1 MVIQSTPCSVK
12 INVFHS
18 FHRISRSDPVVHPS
32 PRSSSV
38 SIGAVANPARP
49 GNSNLVDTHPQS
61 LGEENEFEDYL
72 LNQASHLGL
81 CDEFGPLESAHIFT
95 WKHAKMDADG
105 ENKKLRTRSKG
116 TKVQVDSIAQELS
129 AYKCS
134 MAKKRKAEDQISGIH
149 VNKRKS
155 LLMKPRHYSPSL
167 ECKEEHEDRTEL
179 QEDISV
185 LESSSTPEEST
196 PKSSEEIP
204 HLGGQENSSQR
215 KDNYSSYQDAMAK
228 SLMNVGK
235 VAKDAPS
242 QKVAENLND
251 SGIQS
256 LKTESDDTGE
266 CYLINSAEGKEKTAI
281 SDPKYCSSEEN
292 ESNSE
297 IMDEWD
303 SSSNFSEETSVKPHV
318 TQKYIAECNQPSILE
333 VPEIKKE
340 EVEYGPCET
349 VCDSETEL
357 RAPQEP
363 HPDPFE
369 KRIQTL
375 FPESE
380 EDDNEC
386 LSETTDVSVELDK
399 TKGNLSLLEQAIAL
413 QAEQGHVFHSTYK
426 ELDRF
431 LLEHLAGER
440 RQTKVIDIGG
450 RQIFSSKHSPRPEKR
465 ETKCPIPGCDG
476 TGHVTGLYPHHRSL
490 SGCPHKVRVPLEILA
505 MHENVLKCPTP
516 GCTGRGHVNSN
527 RNTHRSLSG
536 CPIAAAEKLAMSQEK
551 NQLES
556 PKAGQCHDQTHRTNL
571 SKQPEVSQYSYRT
584 SQPVTSSRGTLVKEQ
599 EKFGKV
605 PFDYASF
612 DAQVFGKRTT
622 APVSQGRKTPQFLES
637 KHFSNPVKF
646 SNRLPSA
653 SAHTQ
658 SPCHA
663 NSYSYGQCS
672 EDTHIAAAAA
682 ILNLSTR
689 CREAAEIL
697 SNKPQSLS
705 AKGAEIEVDENGTL
719 DLSMKKNRSQDKV
732 MPLTSS
738 STALPTPSS
747 SPFKASSIL
756 VNAAFYQALCEQEGW
771 DTPINY
777 SKTHGRKEEEKEFYK
792 RFSSCH
798 GKLFLECVGG
808 LEERN
813 LLSCSHLI
821 FQKDTVSSPENMEE
835 KKYPGDVSIPS
846 PKPKLH
852 SRDLKKELIT
862 CPTPG
867 CDGSGHVT
875 GNYASHRS
883 VSGCPLA
890 DKTLKSLMAA
900 NSQELKCP
908 TPGCDGSGHVTGN
921 YASHRSLSGCP
932 RARKGGIKVTPTKE
946 EKEDPEL
953 KCPVIGCD
961 GQGHISGKYT
971 SHRTASGC
979 PLAAKRQKE
988 SPVNGSSLSW
998 KLNKQ
1003 ELPHCPLPGCN
1014 GLGHVN
1020 NVFVTHRSLSG
1031 CPLNAQ
1037 TIKKGKI
1044 SEELMTI
1051 KLKASGGIE
1060 SDEEIR
1066 HLDEE
1071 IKELNESNLK
1081 IEADMMKLQTQI
1093 TSMESNL
1100 KTIEEENKLIEQNN
1114 ESLLK
1119 ELAGLSQAL
1128 ISSLADIQLPQM
1140 GPISEQNFEAY
1151 VNTLTDM
1158 YSNLERD
1165 YSPECKALLESIK
1178 QAVKGIHV

>member
-1 MVIQSTPCSVK
+1 
-12 INVFHS
+12 
-18 FHRISRSDPVVHPS
+18 
-32 PRSSSV
+32 
-38 SIGAVANPARP
+38 
-49 GNSNLVDTHPQS
+49 
-61 LGEENEFEDYL
+61 
-72 LNQASHLGL
+72 
-81 CDEFGPLESAHIFT
+81 
-95 WKHAKMDADG
+95 MDAEAED
-105 ENKKLRTRSKG
+105 KTLRTRSKG
-116 TKVQVDSIAQELS
+116 TKVPMDSLIQELT
-129 AYKCS
+129 ATYDCS
-134 MAKKRKAEDQISGIH
+134 LAKKRKAEEQSLVVP

-155 LLMKPRHYSPSL
+155 LLMKPRHYSPNVD
-167 ECKEEHEDRTEL
+167 CKEECDDRIEADEDDGLLEANNHPTTEIIMKSMDENL
-179 QEDISV
+179 HSPAQKNSNRKEERYGCYQELV
-185 LESSSTPEEST
+185 V
-196 PKSSEEIP
+196 
-204 HLGGQENSSQR
+204 
-215 KDNYSSYQDAMAK
+215 K
-228 SLMNVGK
+228 SLMHLGQFEKNV
-235 VAKDAPS
+235 S
-242 QKVAENLND
+242 LQTNSENLND

-256 LKTESDDTGE
+256 LKAESEEADECFMVNPDDSKDKTDDSQLQFCSSDDNDS
-266 CYLINSAEGKEKTAI
+266 NSESVENSWESG
-281 SDPKYCSSEEN
+281 SSSSEE
-292 ESNSE
+292 
-297 IMDEWD
+297 
-303 SSSNFSEETSVKPHV
+303 TKLQRVP
-318 TQKYIAECNQPSILE
+318 KYILVDNRKDLLE
-333 VPEIKKE
+333 IPEIKMEGDK
-340 EVEYGPCET
+340 YISCESIG
-349 VCDSETEL
+349 DSDTE
-357 RAPQEP
+357 RKDSQNTHMEP
-363 HPDPFE
+363 SDGKAQPS
-369 KRIQTL
+369 
-375 FPESE
+375 FPEME
-380 EDDNEC
+380 EDDKGCLTAMNE
-386 LSETTDVSVELDK
+386 ESVDLK
-399 TKGNLSLLEQAIAL
+399 KKGNLSLLEQAIAL
-413 QAEQGHVFHSTYK
+413 QAERGCVFHNTYK

-440 RQTKVIDIGG
+440 RQTKVIDLGG
-450 RQIFSSKHSPRPEKR
+450 RQIFNNKHSPRPEKR

-536 CPIAAAEKLAMSQEK
+536 CPIAAAEKLAMSQDK
-551 NQLES
+551 NQLDS
-556 PKAGQCHDQTHRTNL
+556 PKTGQCPGQVHRTGL
-571 SKQPEVSQYSYRT
+571 VKQIEFNFRSQTISSPRAMVS
-584 SQPVTSSRGTLVKEQ
+584 KEQ

-612 DAQVFGKRTT
+612 DAQVFGKRPLVQTG
-622 APVSQGRKTPQFLES
+622 QGEKNPPLSES
-637 KHFSNPVKF
+637 KHFSNPGKF
-646 SNRLPSA
+646 PNQLPCA
-653 SAHTQ
+653 GAHTQ

-663 NSYSYGQCS
+663 SSYSYGQCS

-689 CREAAEIL
+689 CREAADIL
-697 SNKPQSLS
+697 SNKPQSLH

-719 DLSMKKNRSQDKV
+719 DLSMKKNRILDKAA
-732 MPLTSS
+732 PLTSS
-738 STALPTPSS
+738 NTSIPTPSS
-747 SPFKASSIL
+747 SPFKTSSIL
-756 VNAAFYQALCEQEGW
+756 VNAAFYQALCDQEGW

-777 SKTHGRKEEEKEFYK
+777 SKTHGKTEEEKEKDPVISLENLEEK
-792 RFSSCH
+792 RFPR
-798 GKLFLECVGG
+798 EA
-808 LEERN
+808 
-813 LLSCSHLI
+813 
-821 FQKDTVSSPENMEE
+821 
-835 KKYPGDVSIPS
+835 SIPS
-846 PKPKLH
+846 PRPKLH
-852 SRDLKKELIT
+852 GRDLKKELIT

-932 RARKGGIKVTPTKE
+932 RARKGGMKMTPTKE

-953 KCPVIGCD
+953 KCPVVGCD

-988 SPVNGSSLSW
+988 NPLNGSPISW

-1037 TIKKGKI
+1037 AIKKGKV

-1051 KLKASGGIE
+1051 KLKATGGLE

>member
-1 MVIQSTPCSVK
+1 M
-12 INVFHS
+12 
-18 FHRISRSDPVVHPS
+18 D
-32 PRSSSV
+32 
-38 SIGAVANPARP
+38 AEA
-49 GNSNLVDTHPQS
+49 
-61 LGEENEFEDYL
+61 EDNTL
-72 LNQASHLGL
+72 R
-81 CDEFGPLESAHIFT
+81 T
-95 WKHAKMDADG
+95 HAK
-105 ENKKLRTRSKG
+105 E
-116 TKVQVDSIAQELS
+116 TKVPMNSLIQELS
-129 AYKCS
+129 AAYDCS
-134 MAKKRKAEDQISGIH
+134 MGRKRRGEEQILGVP

-155 LLMKPRHYSPSL
+155 LLMKPRHYSPNMD
-167 ECKEEHEDRTEL
+167 CKEENEDRTEAEEGSCLL
-179 QEDISV
+179 QTDDHSIA
-185 LESSSTPEEST
+185 EEFMIKPVDDTLYSAA
-196 PKSSEEIP
+196 
-204 HLGGQENSSQR
+204 QENFNR
-215 KDNYSSYQDAMAK
+215 KEDRYASYQELMVK
-228 SLMNVGK
+228 SLMPLGK
-235 VAKDAPS
+235 FENEASV
-242 QKVAENLND
+242 QTMNENLND
-251 SGIQS
+251 SGVQS
-256 LKTESDDTGE
+256 LKTESDEVDD
-266 CYLINSAEGKEKTAI
+266 CFLFH
-281 SDPKYCSSEEN
+281 SDDRKDRAKDPQLRYCSSDDG

-297 IMDEWD
+297 SAEMGWE
-303 SSSNFSEETSVKPHV
+303 SSSNFSEETKPRRGP
-318 TQKYIAECNQPSILE
+318 KYILVDDKKDPLE
-333 VPEIKKE
+333 VSEIKTEGEKCI
-340 EVEYGPCET
+340 PCENM
-349 VCDSETEL
+349 CDREAE
-357 RAPQEP
+357 RKDPQKAHAEP
-363 HPDPFE
+363 LECPAQPP
-369 KRIQTL
+369 
-375 FPESE
+375 FPERK
-380 EDDNEC
+380 EDDQEC
-386 LSETTDVSVELDK
+386 LSMVTQESGELEK
-399 TKGNLSLLEQAIAL
+399 AKGNLSLPEQAIAL
-413 QAEQGHVFHSTYK
+413 QEEPGRACHGTYK
-426 ELDRF
+426 DLDQF
-431 LLEHLAGER
+431 LLEHLARER
-440 RQTKVIDIGG
+440 RQAKVTDLGG
-450 RQIFSSKHSPRPEKR
+450 RQIFNSKHLPRPDKR

-536 CPIAAAEKLAMSQEK
+536 CPIAAAEKLTMSQDK
-551 NQLES
+551 NQLDS
-556 PKAGQCHDQTHRTNL
+556 LKSGQCPDQVHRASL
-571 SKQPEVSQYSYRT
+571 VKQIEFNFRSQAIISPRATVS
-584 SQPVTSSRGTLVKEQ
+584 KEQ
-599 EKFGKV
+599 EKFGRV

-612 DAQVFGKRTT
+612 DAQVFGKRPLLQTG
-622 APVSQGRKTPQFLES
+622 QGQKTPPFSES
-637 KHFSNPVKF
+637 KHFSNPLKF
-646 SNRLPSA
+646 PSRLPSA
-653 SAHTQ
+653 GAHTQ
-658 SPCHA
+658 SPCRA
-663 NSYSYGQCS
+663 SSYSYGQCS

-697 SNKPQSLS
+697 SNKPQCLS

-719 DLSMKKNRSQDKV
+719 DLSMKKNRILDKAT
-732 MPLTSS
+732 PLTSS
-738 STALPTPSS
+738 NNSIVTSSS
-747 SPFKASSIL
+747 SPFKASSLL
-756 VNAAFYQALCEQEGW
+756 VNAAFYQALCDQEGW

-777 SKTHGRKEEEKEFYK
+777 SKAHGKTEEKE
-792 RFSSCH
+792 
-798 GKLFLECVGG
+798 
-808 LEERN
+808 
-813 LLSCSHLI
+813 
-821 FQKDTVSSPENMEE
+821 KDPVSSPENLEE
-835 KKYPGDVSIPS
+835 KKFTGEGSIPS
-846 PKPKLH
+846 PKAKLH
-852 SRDLKKELIT
+852 ARDLKKELIS

-932 RARKGGIKVTPTKE
+932 RARKGGVKMTPTKD

-971 SHRTASGC
+971 SHRTASSC

-988 SPVNGSSLSW
+988 TLLNRASLSW

-1014 GLGHVN
+1014 GLGHIN

-1037 TIKKGKI
+1037 AIKKGRV

-1051 KLKASGGIE
+1051 KLKATGGIE

>member
-1 MVIQSTPCSVK
+1 
-12 INVFHS
+12 
-18 FHRISRSDPVVHPS
+18 
-32 PRSSSV
+32 
-38 SIGAVANPARP
+38 
-49 GNSNLVDTHPQS
+49 
-61 LGEENEFEDYL
+61 
-72 LNQASHLGL
+72 
-81 CDEFGPLESAHIFT
+81 
-95 WKHAKMDADG
+95 
-105 ENKKLRTRSKG
+105 
-116 TKVQVDSIAQELS
+116 
-129 AYKCS
+129 
-134 MAKKRKAEDQISGIH
+134 MAKKRKAEEQISGVP

-167 ECKEEHEDRTEL
+167 ECKEENEDRTDL
-179 QEDISV
+179 QEDICV

-196 PKSSEEIP
+196 PKSAEEIP
-204 HLGGQENSSQR
+204 CGQENSSQR
-215 KDNYSSYQDAMAK
+215 KDNYSSYQDVMAK
-228 SLMNVGK
+228 SLMNMGK
-235 VAKDAPS
+235 LAKDAPS
-242 QKVAENLND
+242 QTVAENLND

-256 LKTESDDTGE
+256 LKTQSDNTDE
-266 CYLINSAEGKEKTAI
+266 CYLINSAEGKEKTVI
-281 SDPKYCSSEEN
+281 SDSKYCSSEEN

-297 IMDEWD
+297 IMDNEWD

-318 TQKYIAECNQPSILE
+318 TQNYILECNQPSVLE

-340 EVEYGPCET
+340 EVEFGPCET
-349 VCDSETEL
+349 LCDSEIEL
-357 RAPQEP
+357 RAPQES

-369 KRIQTL
+369 KKIQNT
-375 FPESE
+375 FPES

-386 LSETTDVSVELDK
+386 LSETTEVSVELDK

-450 RQIFSSKHSPRPEKR
+450 RQIFSNKNSPRPEKR

-536 CPIAAAEKLAMSQEK
+536 CPIAAAEKLAISQEK

-556 PKAGQCHDQTHRTNL
+556 PKAGQCQDQTHRTNL
-571 SKQPEVSQYSYRT
+571 TKQPEVAQYHYRT
-584 SQPVTSSRGTLVKEQ
+584 SQPVTSSRAILMKEQ

-612 DAQVFGKRTT
+612 DAQVFGKRTV
-622 APVSQGRKTPQFLES
+622 APVAQGRKTPQFLES
-637 KHFSNPVKF
+637 KHFSNPAKF

-705 AKGAEIEVDENGTL
+705 AK
-719 DLSMKKNRSQDKV
+719 
-732 MPLTSS
+732 
-738 STALPTPSS
+738 
-747 SPFKASSIL
+747 
-756 VNAAFYQALCEQEGW
+756 
-771 DTPINY
+771 
-777 SKTHGRKEEEKEFYK
+777 
-792 RFSSCH
+792 
-798 GKLFLECVGG
+798 
-808 LEERN
+808 
-813 LLSCSHLI
+813 
-821 FQKDTVSSPENMEE
+821 KDPVSSPENTEE

-946 EKEDPEL
+946 EKEDSEL

-1037 TIKKGKI
+1037 AIKKGKI

-1158 YSNLERD
+1158 YSNLEQD

>member
-1 MVIQSTPCSVK
+1 
-12 INVFHS
+12 
-18 FHRISRSDPVVHPS
+18 
-32 PRSSSV
+32 
-38 SIGAVANPARP
+38 
-49 GNSNLVDTHPQS
+49 
-61 LGEENEFEDYL
+61 
-72 LNQASHLGL
+72 
-81 CDEFGPLESAHIFT
+81 
-95 WKHAKMDADG
+95 MDADG

-116 TKVQVDSIAQELS
+116 TKVQVDSIAQEL
-129 AYKCS
+129 
-134 MAKKRKAEDQISGIH
+134 RGE
-149 VNKRKS
+149 
-155 LLMKPRHYSPSL
+155 YS
-167 ECKEEHEDRTEL
+167 
-179 QEDISV
+179 
-185 LESSSTPEEST
+185 
-196 PKSSEEIP
+196 KSSEENP

-215 KDNYSSYQDAMAK
+215 KDNYSSYQDAMSK
-228 SLMNVGK
+228 PVMNVGK

-242 QKVAENLND
+242 QTVAESLND

-256 LKTESDDTGE
+256 LKTESDDTDE
-266 CYLINSAEGKEKTAI
+266 CYLISSAEGKEKTAI

-297 IMDEWD
+297 IMDNEWD

-318 TQKYIAECNQPSILE
+318 TQKYIVECNQPSTLE

-340 EVEYGPCET
+340 EIEYGPCET
-349 VCDSETEL
+349 LCDSEAEL
-357 RAPQEP
+357 RAPS
-363 HPDPFE
+363 DPFE
-369 KRIQTL
+369 KRIQNL

-556 PKAGQCHDQTHRTNL
+556 QKAGQCHDQTHRTNL
-571 SKQPEVSQYSYRT
+571 AKQPEVSQYSYRT

-622 APVSQGRKTPQFLES
+622 APVSQGQKTPQFLES

-732 MPLTSS
+732 MPLTSP

-777 SKTHGRKEEEKEFYK
+777 SKTHGRKEEEKEK
-792 RFSSCH
+792 DP
-798 GKLFLECVGG
+798 VG
-808 LEERN
+808 
-813 LLSCSHLI
+813 
-821 FQKDTVSSPENMEE
+821 SPENMEE

-875 GNYASHRS
+875 GNYASHRR
-883 VSGCPLA
+883 
-890 DKTLKSLMAA
+890 
-900 NSQELKCP
+900 CP

>member
-1 MVIQSTPCSVK
+1 
-12 INVFHS
+12 
-18 FHRISRSDPVVHPS
+18 
-32 PRSSSV
+32 
-38 SIGAVANPARP
+38 
-49 GNSNLVDTHPQS
+49 
-61 LGEENEFEDYL
+61 
-72 LNQASHLGL
+72 
-81 CDEFGPLESAHIFT
+81 
-95 WKHAKMDADG
+95 
-105 ENKKLRTRSKG
+105 
-116 TKVQVDSIAQELS
+116 
-129 AYKCS
+129 
-134 MAKKRKAEDQISGIH
+134 MAKKRRAEEQALGVP

-155 LLMKPRHYSPSL
+155 LLMKPRHYSPNMD
-167 ECKEEHEDRTEL
+167 CKGDRDDRTEDDGL
-179 QEDISV
+179 SETNDRAAA
-185 LESSSTPEEST
+185 
-196 PKSSEEIP
+196 EEIMIKP
-204 HLGGQENSSQR
+204 ADENLHSTAQENSPQ
-215 KDNYSSYQDAMAK
+215 KEDQYTCYQELVVK
-228 SLMNVGK
+228 SLMHLGK
-235 VAKDAPS
+235 FEKNMSVQTIS
-242 QKVAENLND
+242 ENLND

-256 LKTESDDTGE
+256 LKAESDETDE
-266 CYLINSAEGKEKTAI
+266 CFMIH
-281 SDPKYCSSEEN
+281 SDDGRDKVDDSQPPFCSSDDS

-297 IMDEWD
+297 SAENGWD
-303 SSSNFSEETSVKPHV
+303 SGSNLSEDTKP
-318 TQKYIAECNQPSILE
+318 QRGPKYMLADKKKDLLE
-333 VPEIKKE
+333 IPEIKTEGDKFI
-340 EVEYGPCET
+340 PCENR
-349 VCDSETEL
+349 CDPDADRREPQSAHVEPLDSKAQSAFPETE
-357 RAPQEP
+357 
-363 HPDPFE
+363 
-369 KRIQTL
+369 
-375 FPESE
+375 E
-380 EDDNEC
+380 EDRESLATMTEESSDLE
-386 LSETTDVSVELDK
+386 K
-399 TKGNLSLLEQAIAL
+399 AKGNLSLLEQAIAL
-413 QAEQGHVFHSTYK
+413 QAERGCVFHSTYK

-431 LLEHLAGER
+431 LLEHLTGER
-440 RQTKVIDIGG
+440 RQTKVIDMGG
-450 RQIFSSKHSPRPEKR
+450 RQIFNNKHSPRPEKR

-536 CPIAAAEKLAMSQEK
+536 CPIAAAEKLAMSQDK
-551 NQLES
+551 NQLDS
-556 PKAGQCHDQTHRTNL
+556 SQTGPCSDQAHRTSL
-571 SKQPEVSQYSYRT
+571 VKQIEFNFRSQAITSPRATVS
-584 SQPVTSSRGTLVKEQ
+584 KEQ

-612 DAQVFGKRTT
+612 DAQVFGKRPLVQTG
-622 APVSQGRKTPQFLES
+622 QGRKTPPFPES

-646 SNRLPSA
+646 PNRLPSA
-653 SAHTQ
+653 GAHTQ
-658 SPCHA
+658 SA
-663 NSYSYGQCS
+663 SRASSYSYGQCS

-689 CREAAEIL
+689 CREAADIL
-697 SNKPQSLS
+697 SNKPQSLH
-705 AKGAEIEVDENGTL
+705 AKKDPVNSLENL
-719 DLSMKKNRSQDKV
+719 
-732 MPLTSS
+732 
-738 STALPTPSS
+738 
-747 SPFKASSIL
+747 
-756 VNAAFYQALCEQEGW
+756 
-771 DTPINY
+771 
-777 SKTHGRKEEEKEFYK
+777 
-792 RFSSCH
+792 
-798 GKLFLECVGG
+798 
-808 LEERN
+808 
-813 LLSCSHLI
+813 
-821 FQKDTVSSPENMEE
+821 EE
-835 KKYPGDVSIPS
+835 KKFPGEVSIPS

-852 SRDLKKELIT
+852 ARDLKKELIT

-932 RARKGGIKVTPTKE
+932 RARKGGVKMTPTKE

-988 SPVNGSSLSW
+988 NPLNGAPLSW

-1037 TIKKGKI
+1037 AIKKGKV

-1051 KLKASGGIE
+1051 KLKATGGIE
-1060 SDEEIR
+1060 GDEEIR

-1093 TSMESNL
+1093 TSMETNL

>member
-1 MVIQSTPCSVK
+1 ME
-12 INVFHS
+12 
-18 FHRISRSDPVVHPS
+18 
-32 PRSSSV
+32 
-38 SIGAVANPARP
+38 AEA
-49 GNSNLVDTHPQS
+49 
-61 LGEENEFEDYL
+61 EDKT
-72 LNQASHLGL
+72 L
-81 CDEFGPLESAHIFT
+81 C
-95 WKHAKMDADG
+95 
-105 ENKKLRTRSKG
+105 TRSKG
-116 TKVQVDSIAQELS
+116 TEVPMDSLLQELS
-129 AYKCS
+129 VAYDCS
-134 MAKKRKAEDQISGIH
+134 MAKKRRAEDQALGVP

-155 LLMKPRHYSPSL
+155 LLMKPRHYSPNADCQ
-167 ECKEEHEDRTEL
+167 EDRDDRTEG
-179 QEDISV
+179 DGP
-185 LESSSTPEEST
+185 LETRDRSTA
-196 PKSSEEIP
+196 EEIVIKSMDES
-204 HLGGQENSSQR
+204 LLSTAQENSSR
-215 KDNYSSYQDAMAK
+215 KEDRYPCYQELVVK
-228 SLMNVGK
+228 SLMHLGKFEKNVS
-235 VAKDAPS
+235 VQTIS
-242 QKVAENLND
+242 ENLND

-256 LKTESDDTGE
+256 LRAESDEAEE
-266 CYLINSAEGKEKTAI
+266 CFLIHSEDGRDKIEDSQPLFSSSDDNERNSESAENG
-281 SDPKYCSSEEN
+281 
-292 ESNSE
+292 
-297 IMDEWD
+297 WD
-303 SSSNFSEETSVKPHV
+303 SGSDFSEETKPPGAP
-318 TQKYIAECNQPSILE
+318 KYVLTDHKKDLLE
-333 VPEIKKE
+333 VPEIKTEGDKFI
-340 EVEYGPCET
+340 PCEDK
-349 VCDSETEL
+349 CDSETE
-357 RAPQEP
+357 RKDPQNAHAEP
-363 HPDPFE
+363 LDGSARPSFPDVG
-369 KRIQTL
+369 
-375 FPESE
+375 E
-380 EDDNEC
+380 ED
-386 LSETTDVSVELDK
+386 SESLAAMTEESKDLEEA
-399 TKGNLSLLEQAIAL
+399 KGNLSLLEQAIAL
-413 QAEQGHVFHSTYK
+413 QAERGCVFHKTYK

-440 RQTKVIDIGG
+440 RQTKVVDMGG
-450 RQIFSSKHSPRPEKR
+450 RQIFNNKHSPRPEKR

-536 CPIAAAEKLAMSQEK
+536 CPIAAAEKLAMSQDK
-551 NQLES
+551 NQLDS
-556 PKAGQCHDQTHRTNL
+556 PQTGQCPDQAHRTSLVRQIEFNF
-571 SKQPEVSQYSYRT
+571 PSQAI
-584 SQPVTSSRGTLVKEQ
+584 TSSRATVSKEQ

-612 DAQVFGKRTT
+612 DAQVFGKRPLIQTG
-622 APVSQGRKTPQFLES
+622 QGRKTPPFPES

-646 SNRLPSA
+646 PNRLPSA
-653 SAHTQ
+653 GAHTQ
-658 SPCHA
+658 SPSRA
-663 NSYSYGQCS
+663 SSYSYGQCS

-689 CREAAEIL
+689 CREATDIL
-697 SNKPQSLS
+697 SNKPQSLH

-719 DLSMKKNRSQDKV
+719 DLSMKKNRILDKAA
-732 MPLTSS
+732 PLTSS
-738 STALPTPSS
+738 NTSIPTPSS
-747 SPFKASSIL
+747 SPFKTSSIL
-756 VNAAFYQALCEQEGW
+756 VNAAFYQALCDQEGW

-777 SKTHGRKEEEKEFYK
+777 SKTHGKTEEEKEK
-792 RFSSCH
+792 
-798 GKLFLECVGG
+798 EP
-808 LEERN
+808 
-813 LLSCSHLI
+813 
-821 FQKDTVSSPENMEE
+821 VSSLENLEE
-835 KKYPGDVSIPS
+835 KKYPGEASIPS

-852 SRDLKKELIT
+852 ARDLKKELIT

-932 RARKGGIKVTPTKE
+932 RARKGGVKMTPTKE

-988 SPVNGSSLSW
+988 NPLNGTSLSW

-1037 TIKKGKI
+1037 AIKKGKV

-1051 KLKASGGIE
+1051 KLKATGGIE

-1081 IEADMMKLQTQI
+1081 IEADMMKLQTQ
-1093 TSMESNL
+1093 
-1100 KTIEEENKLIEQNN
+1100 
-1114 ESLLK
+1114 
-1119 ELAGLSQAL
+1119 
-1128 ISSLADIQLPQM
+1128 
-1140 GPISEQNFEAY
+1140 
-1151 VNTLTDM
+1151 
-1158 YSNLERD
+1158 
-1165 YSPECKALLESIK
+1165 
-1178 QAVKGIHV
+1178 VKKKKKKKK

>member
-1 MVIQSTPCSVK
+1 MI
-12 INVFHS
+12 H
-18 FHRISRSDPVVHPS
+18 
-32 PRSSSV
+32 
-38 SIGAVANPARP
+38 
-49 GNSNLVDTHPQS
+49 
-61 LGEENEFEDYL
+61 YL
-72 LNQASHLGL
+72 
-81 CDEFGPLESAHIFT
+81 D
-95 WKHAKMDADG
+95 KMDAEAED
-105 ENKKLRTRSKG
+105 KTLRTRSKG
-116 TKVQVDSIAQELS
+116 TEVPMDSLIQELS
-129 AYKCS
+129 HYSVAYDCS
-134 MAKKRKAEDQISGIH
+134 MAKKRRPEDQALGVP

-155 LLMKPRHYSPSL
+155 LLMKPRHYSPNADCQEDRS
-167 ECKEEHEDRTEL
+167 DRTE
-179 QEDISV
+179 DDGP
-185 LESSSTPEEST
+185 LETHDHSTA
-196 PKSSEEIP
+196 EEIMIKP
-204 HLGGQENSSQR
+204 MDESLLSTAQENSSR
-215 KDNYSSYQDAMAK
+215 KEDRYSCYQELMVK
-228 SLMNVGK
+228 SLTHLGKFEKNVS
-235 VAKDAPS
+235 VQTIS
-242 QKVAENLND
+242 ENLND

-256 LKTESDDTGE
+256 LKAESDEADE
-266 CYLINSAEGKEKTAI
+266 CFLIHSDDGRDKTDD
-281 SDPKYCSSEEN
+281 SQPPFCSSDDN

-297 IMDEWD
+297 SAENGWD
-303 SSSNFSEETSVKPHV
+303 SGSNFSEETKPPRV
-318 TQKYIAECNQPSILE
+318 PKYVLTDHKKDLLE
-333 VPEIKKE
+333 VPEIKTEGDKFI
-340 EVEYGPCET
+340 PCENR
-349 VCDSETEL
+349 CDSETE
-357 RAPQEP
+357 RKDPQNAIAEP
-363 HPDPFE
+363 LDGNAQPSFPDVE
-369 KRIQTL
+369 
-375 FPESE
+375 E
-380 EDDNEC
+380 EDSESLAVMTEEC
-386 LSETTDVSVELDK
+386 SDLEK
-399 TKGNLSLLEQAIAL
+399 AKGNLSLLEQAIAL
-413 QAEQGHVFHSTYK
+413 QAERGCVFHNTYK

-440 RQTKVIDIGG
+440 RQTKVIDMGG
-450 RQIFSSKHSPRPEKR
+450 RQIFNNKHSPRPEKR

-536 CPIAAAEKLAMSQEK
+536 CPIAAAEKLAMSQDK
-551 NQLES
+551 NQLDS
-556 PKAGQCHDQTHRTNL
+556 PQTGQCPDQA
-571 SKQPEVSQYSYRT
+571 QRT
-584 SQPVTSSRGTLVKEQ
+584 SLVKQIEFNFPSQAITSPRATVSKEQ

-612 DAQVFGKRTT
+612 DAQVFGKRPLIQT
-622 APVSQGRKTPQFLES
+622 VQGRKTPPFPES

-646 SNRLPSA
+646 PNRLPSA
-653 SAHTQ
+653 GAHTQ
-658 SPCHA
+658 SPGRA
-663 NSYSYGQCS
+663 SSYSYGQCS

-689 CREAAEIL
+689 CREATDIL
-697 SNKPQSLS
+697 SNKPQSLH
-705 AKGAEIEVDENGTL
+705 AK
-719 DLSMKKNRSQDKV
+719 
-732 MPLTSS
+732 
-738 STALPTPSS
+738 
-747 SPFKASSIL
+747 
-756 VNAAFYQALCEQEGW
+756 
-771 DTPINY
+771 
-777 SKTHGRKEEEKEFYK
+777 
-792 RFSSCH
+792 
-798 GKLFLECVGG
+798 
-808 LEERN
+808 
-813 LLSCSHLI
+813 
-821 FQKDTVSSPENMEE
+821 KDPVSSLENLEE
-835 KKYPGDVSIPS
+835 KKFPGEASIPS
-846 PKPKLH
+846 PKPKFH
-852 SRDLKKELIT
+852 ARDLKKELIT

-932 RARKGGIKVTPTKE
+932 RARKGGVKMTPTKE

-988 SPVNGSSLSW
+988 NPLNGASLSW

-1037 TIKKGKI
+1037 AIKKGKV

-1051 KLKASGGIE
+1051 KLKATGGIE

>member
-1 MVIQSTPCSVK
+1 
-12 INVFHS
+12 
-18 FHRISRSDPVVHPS
+18 
-32 PRSSSV
+32 
-38 SIGAVANPARP
+38 
-49 GNSNLVDTHPQS
+49 
-61 LGEENEFEDYL
+61 
-72 LNQASHLGL
+72 
-81 CDEFGPLESAHIFT
+81 
-95 WKHAKMDADG
+95 MDAEAED
-105 ENKKLRTRSKG
+105 KTLRTRSKG
-116 TKVQVDSIAQELS
+116 TEVPMDSLIQELS
-129 AYKCS
+129 VAYDCS
-134 MAKKRKAEDQISGIH
+134 MAKKRRAEEQALGVP

-155 LLMKPRHYSPSL
+155 LLMKPRHYSPNMD
-167 ECKEEHEDRTEL
+167 CKGDRDDRTEDDGL
-179 QEDISV
+179 SETNDRAAA
-185 LESSSTPEEST
+185 
-196 PKSSEEIP
+196 EEIMIKP
-204 HLGGQENSSQR
+204 ADENLHSTAQENSPR
-215 KDNYSSYQDAMAK
+215 KEDQYTCYQELVVK
-228 SLMNVGK
+228 SLMHLGK
-235 VAKDAPS
+235 FEKNMSVQTIS
-242 QKVAENLND
+242 ENLND

-256 LKTESDDTGE
+256 LKAESDETDE
-266 CYLINSAEGKEKTAI
+266 CFMIH
-281 SDPKYCSSEEN
+281 SDDGRDKVDDSQPPFCSSDDS

-297 IMDEWD
+297 SAENGWD
-303 SSSNFSEETSVKPHV
+303 SGSNLSEDTKP
-318 TQKYIAECNQPSILE
+318 QRGPKYMLADKKKDLLE
-333 VPEIKKE
+333 IPEIKTEGDKFI
-340 EVEYGPCET
+340 PCENR
-349 VCDSETEL
+349 CDPDADRREPQNAHVEPVDGKAQPAFPETE
-357 RAPQEP
+357 
-363 HPDPFE
+363 
-369 KRIQTL
+369 
-375 FPESE
+375 E
-380 EDDNEC
+380 EDRESLATMTEESSDLE
-386 LSETTDVSVELDK
+386 K
-399 TKGNLSLLEQAIAL
+399 ARGNLSLLEQAIAL
-413 QAEQGHVFHSTYK
+413 QAERGCVFHSTYK

-431 LLEHLAGER
+431 LLEHLTGER
-440 RQTKVIDIGG
+440 RQTKVIDMGG
-450 RQIFSSKHSPRPEKR
+450 RQIFNNKHSPRPEKR

-536 CPIAAAEKLAMSQEK
+536 CPIAAAEKLAMSQDK
-551 NQLES
+551 NQLDS
-556 PKAGQCHDQTHRTNL
+556 SQTGPCSDQAHRTSL
-571 SKQPEVSQYSYRT
+571 VKQIEFNFRSQAITSPRATVS
-584 SQPVTSSRGTLVKEQ
+584 KEQ

-612 DAQVFGKRTT
+612 DAQVFGKRPLVQTG
-622 APVSQGRKTPQFLES
+622 QGRKTPPFPES

-646 SNRLPSA
+646 PNRLPSA
-653 SAHTQ
+653 GAHTQ
-658 SPCHA
+658 SA
-663 NSYSYGQCS
+663 SRASSYSYGQCS

-689 CREAAEIL
+689 CREAADIL
-697 SNKPQSLS
+697 SNKPQSLH
-705 AKGAEIEVDENGTL
+705 AKKDPVNSLENL
-719 DLSMKKNRSQDKV
+719 
-732 MPLTSS
+732 
-738 STALPTPSS
+738 
-747 SPFKASSIL
+747 
-756 VNAAFYQALCEQEGW
+756 
-771 DTPINY
+771 
-777 SKTHGRKEEEKEFYK
+777 
-792 RFSSCH
+792 
-798 GKLFLECVGG
+798 
-808 LEERN
+808 
-813 LLSCSHLI
+813 
-821 FQKDTVSSPENMEE
+821 EE
-835 KKYPGDVSIPS
+835 KKFPGEVSIPS

-852 SRDLKKELIT
+852 ARDLKKELIT

-932 RARKGGIKVTPTKE
+932 RARKGGVKMTPTKE

-988 SPVNGSSLSW
+988 NPLNGAPLSW

-1037 TIKKGKI
+1037 AIKKGKV

-1051 KLKASGGIE
+1051 KLKATGGIE
-1060 SDEEIR
+1060 GDEEIR

-1093 TSMESNL
+1093 TSMETNL

>member
-1 MVIQSTPCSVK
+1 
-12 INVFHS
+12 
-18 FHRISRSDPVVHPS
+18 
-32 PRSSSV
+32 
-38 SIGAVANPARP
+38 
-49 GNSNLVDTHPQS
+49 
-61 LGEENEFEDYL
+61 
-72 LNQASHLGL
+72 
-81 CDEFGPLESAHIFT
+81 
-95 WKHAKMDADG
+95 
-105 ENKKLRTRSKG
+105 
-116 TKVQVDSIAQELS
+116 
-129 AYKCS
+129 
-134 MAKKRKAEDQISGIH
+134 MAKKRRAAEQALGVP

-155 LLMKPRHYSPSL
+155 LLMKPRHYSPHVDCRE
-167 ECKEEHEDRTEL
+167 ECDDRTEAEE
-179 QEDISV
+179 EDG
-185 LESSSTPEEST
+185 LPEASDHT
-196 PKSSEEIP
+196 TSEETMIKP
-204 HLGGQENSSQR
+204 MDEHLHSTAQENSNGKEDR
-215 KDNYSSYQDAMAK
+215 YGCYRELVVK
-228 SLMNVGK
+228 SLMHLGK
-235 VAKDAPS
+235 FENNASVQTVS
-242 QKVAENLND
+242 ENLNG
-251 SGIQS
+251 SGLQCVQA
-256 LKTESDDTGE
+256 ESDEADE
-266 CYLINSAEGKEKTAI
+266 HFVVHSDDGKEKI
-281 SDPKYCSSEEN
+281 NDPQLRFCSSDDS

-297 IMDEWD
+297 SAENGWD
-303 SSSNFSEETSVKPHV
+303 SGSNLSEEAKPHRV
-318 TQKYIAECNQPSILE
+318 PKYILVDDRKDLLGA
-333 VPEIKKE
+333 PEIKTEGDKFLS
-340 EVEYGPCET
+340 CENT
-349 VCDSETEL
+349 CDPETE
-357 RAPQEP
+357 RRDPRNTRVEP
-363 HPDPFE
+363 LDGTGQP
-369 KRIQTL
+369 
-375 FPESE
+375 SCAGVE
-380 EDDNEC
+380 EDGKGSLAALTEESLD
-386 LSETTDVSVELDK
+386 LDK
-399 TKGNLSLLEQAIAL
+399 TKGSLSVLEQAIAL
-413 QAEQGHVFHSTYK
+413 QAERGCVFHNTYK

-440 RQTKVIDIGG
+440 RQTKVIDVGG
-450 RQIFSSKHSPRPEKR
+450 RQILHSKHSPRPEKR

-536 CPIAAAEKLAMSQEK
+536 CPIAAAEKLAMSQDK
-551 NQLES
+551 SQLDS
-556 PKAGQCHDQTHRTNL
+556 PKSGQCPDQVHRTSL
-571 SKQPEVSQYSYRT
+571 VKQIEFNFRSQAITSPRATVS
-584 SQPVTSSRGTLVKEQ
+584 KEQ

-612 DAQVFGKRTT
+612 DAQVFGKRPLVQTG
-622 APVSQGRKTPQFLES
+622 QGRKTPPFPES
-637 KHFSNPVKF
+637 KHFSNPGKF
-646 SNRLPSA
+646 PNRLPSA
-653 SAHTQ
+653 GAHTQ
-658 SPCHA
+658 SPCRA
-663 NSYSYGQCS
+663 SSYGYGQCS
-672 EDTHIAAAAA
+672 EDTHIAATAA

-689 CREAAEIL
+689 CRETADIL
-697 SNKPQSLS
+697 SNKPQSLH

-719 DLSMKKNRSQDKV
+719 DLSLKKNRILDKAA
-732 MPLTSS
+732 PLTSS
-738 STALPTPSS
+738 NTSIPTPSS
-747 SPFKASSIL
+747 SPFKTSSIL
-756 VNAAFYQALCEQEGW
+756 VNAAFYQALCDQEGW

-777 SKTHGRKEEEKEFYK
+777 SKTHGKTEEEKEK
-792 RFSSCH
+792 DPASS
-798 GKLFLECVGG
+798 LE
-808 LEERN
+808 N
-813 LLSCSHLI
+813 L
-821 FQKDTVSSPENMEE
+821 EE
-835 KKYPGDVSIPS
+835 KKFPGEASIPS

-852 SRDLKKELIT
+852 ARDLKKELIT

-932 RARKGGIKVTPTKE
+932 RARKGGVKMTPTKE

-988 SPVNGSSLSW
+988 NPVNGAPLSW

-1037 TIKKGKI
+1037 AIKKGKV

-1051 KLKASGGIE
+1051 KLKATGGIE

-1081 IEADMMKLQTQI
+1081 IEADMMKLQTQVKTTKRQKAI
-1093 TSMESNL
+1093 RCRSPRATTGLVAGGKATRAFVLGAL
-1100 KTIEEENKLIEQNN
+1100 KDLEAKPIVL
-1114 ESLLK
+1114 
-1119 ELAGLSQAL
+1119 
-1128 ISSLADIQLPQM
+1128 LADIQLPQM

-1165 YSPECKALLESIK
+1165 SSPECKALLESIK

>member
-1 MVIQSTPCSVK
+1 MNQGCALTGTADSLAESSESNGKSPVQSQWALGKNELQDFSLKQTQ
-12 INVFHS
+12 VFIHS
-18 FHRISRSDPVVHPS
+18 D
-32 PRSSSV
+32 
-38 SIGAVANPARP
+38 G
-49 GNSNLVDTHPQS
+49 G
-61 LGEENEFEDYL
+61 
-72 LNQASHLGL
+72 GL
-81 CDEFGPLESAHIFT
+81 TESAYKLPGGRVNVKGMTQDFVFT
-95 WKHAKMDADG
+95 LQMDAEAED
-105 ENKKLRTRSKG
+105 KTLRTRAKG
-116 TKVQVDSIAQELS
+116 TKALITLNYSYFIIHSSICPPIQKKADPLPSSLEFGC
-129 AYKCS
+129 AAHDCTT
-134 MAKKRKAEDQISGIH
+134 AKKRRAGEQAVGVP

-155 LLMKPRHYSPSL
+155 LLMKPRHYSPSVDCEEGHADQTEAEGQDGRL
-167 ECKEEHEDRTEL
+167 ETNHHPSTEIMIKPMD
-179 QEDISV
+179 EKFH
-185 LESSSTPEEST
+185 STA
-196 PKSSEEIP
+196 
-204 HLGGQENSSQR
+204 QENSDGKEDR
-215 KDNYSSYQDAMAK
+215 YGCYQELMVK
-228 SLMNVGK
+228 SLMHLGTLEKSASVQTI
-235 VAKDAPS
+235 S
-242 QKVAENLND
+242 ENLND

-256 LKTESDDTGE
+256 LKAEGDEVDECFLVPSDDGKDKTD
-266 CYLINSAEGKEKTAI
+266 NSQLRFSPS
-281 SDPKYCSSEEN
+281 SDSD
-292 ESNSE
+292 SNSE
-297 IMDEWD
+297 SVENGWD
-303 SSSNFSEETSVKPHV
+303 SGSNFSEEAKPPRV
-318 TQKYIAECNQPSILE
+318 PKYVLVDDRKDLLE
-333 VPEIKKE
+333 VPEIKTEGNKFIS
-340 EVEYGPCET
+340 CKN
-349 VCDSETEL
+349 VCDSETE
-357 RAPQEP
+357 RKDPQNTP
-363 HPDPFE
+363 LDPSDGPAQPSFPGSEDRSHGRGCPAAGTEEVATLE
-369 KRIQTL
+369 KA
-375 FPESE
+375 
-380 EDDNEC
+380 
-386 LSETTDVSVELDK
+386 
-399 TKGNLSLLEQAIAL
+399 KGNLSLLEQAIAL
-413 QAEQGHVFHSTYK
+413 QAERGCVFHNTYK

-431 LLEHLAGER
+431 LLEHLSGER
-440 RQTKVIDIGG
+440 RQTKVIDMGG
-450 RQIFSSKHSPRPEKR
+450 RQVFPNKP
-465 ETKCPIPGCDG
+465 
-476 TGHVTGLYPHHRSL
+476 
-490 SGCPHKVRVPLEILA
+490 
-505 MHENVLKCPTP
+505 
-516 GCTGRGHVNSN
+516 
-527 RNTHRSLSG
+527 
-536 CPIAAAEKLAMSQEK
+536 EKLAMSQDK
-551 NQLES
+551 SQLDS
-556 PKAGQCHDQTHRTNL
+556 PKTGQCPEQGHRTSL
-571 SKQPEVSQYSYRT
+571 VKQIEFNFRSQAINSPRATVS
-584 SQPVTSSRGTLVKEQ
+584 KEQ

-612 DAQVFGKRTT
+612 DAQVFGKCPLVQT
-622 APVSQGRKTPQFLES
+622 GRKTPPFPES
-637 KHFSNPVKF
+637 KHFSSPGKF
-646 SNRLPSA
+646 PPRLPSA
-653 SAHTQ
+653 GAHTQ
-658 SPCHA
+658 SPGRA
-663 NSYSYGQCS
+663 SSYSSGQRS

-689 CREAAEIL
+689 CREAADIL
-697 SNKPQSLS
+697 ANRQQGLH

-719 DLSMKKNRSQDKV
+719 DLSMKKARILDKAA
-732 MPLTSS
+732 PLTSTNPS
-738 STALPTPSS
+738 VPTASS
-747 SPFKASSIL
+747 SPFKTSSLL
-756 VNAAFYQALCEQEGW
+756 VNAAFYQALCDHEGW

-777 SKTHGRKEEEKEFYK
+777 SKAHGKTEEEKE
-792 RFSSCH
+792 
-798 GKLFLECVGG
+798 
-808 LEERN
+808 
-813 LLSCSHLI
+813 
-821 FQKDTVSSPENMEE
+821 KDPVSSLENLEE
-835 KKYPGDVSIPS
+835 KKFSGEASIPS

-852 SRDLKKELIT
+852 TRDLKKELIT
-862 CPTPG
+862 
-867 CDGSGHVT
+867 
-875 GNYASHRS
+875 

-932 RARKGGIKVTPTKE
+932 RARKGGVKVTPTKE

-988 SPVNGSSLSW
+988 NPLNGAPLSW

-1037 TIKKGKI
+1037 AIKKGKV

-1051 KLKASGGIE
+1051 KVKASGGIE

>member
-1 MVIQSTPCSVK
+1 
-12 INVFHS
+12 
-18 FHRISRSDPVVHPS
+18 
-32 PRSSSV
+32 
-38 SIGAVANPARP
+38 
-49 GNSNLVDTHPQS
+49 
-61 LGEENEFEDYL
+61 
-72 LNQASHLGL
+72 
-81 CDEFGPLESAHIFT
+81 
-95 WKHAKMDADG
+95 MDAEAED
-105 ENKKLRTRSKG
+105 KTLRTRSKG
-116 TKVQVDSIAQELS
+116 TKVPIDSLIQELS
-129 AYKCS
+129 AAYDCS
-134 MAKKRKAEDQISGIH
+134 MAKKRRAAEQALGVP

-155 LLMKPRHYSPSL
+155 LLMKPRHYSPNL
-167 ECKEEHEDRTEL
+167 DCREECDDRTQAEE
-179 QEDISV
+179 EDGFAEASDH
-185 LESSSTPEEST
+185 TAT
-196 PKSSEEIP
+196 EEIMIKP
-204 HLGGQENSSQR
+204 MDENLHSTAQENSNGKEDR
-215 KDNYSSYQDAMAK
+215 YGCYQELVVK
-228 SLMNVGK
+228 SLMHLGKFEKNVS
-235 VAKDAPS
+235 VQTIS
-242 QKVAENLND
+242 ENLND

-256 LKTESDDTGE
+256 LKAEGDEADECFLIHSDD
-266 CYLINSAEGKEKTAI
+266 GKEKI
-281 SDPKYCSSEEN
+281 DDSQLQFCSSDDS

-297 IMDEWD
+297 SAENGWD
-303 SSSNFSEETSVKPHV
+303 SGSNFSEETKPHRV
-318 TQKYIAECNQPSILE
+318 PKYILVDNRKDLLE
-333 VPEIKKE
+333 VPEIKTEGDKFIS
-340 EVEYGPCET
+340 CENM
-349 VCDSETEL
+349 CDSETE
-357 RAPQEP
+357 RRDPQNAHVEP
-363 HPDPFE
+363 LDGKAQLSF
-369 KRIQTL
+369 
-375 FPESE
+375 SGME
-380 EDDNEC
+380 EENNEC
-386 LSETTDVSVELDK
+386 LAAMTEESVDLEK
-399 TKGNLSLLEQAIAL
+399 AKGNLSLLEQAIAL
-413 QAEQGHVFHSTYK
+413 QAERGCVFHNTYK

-440 RQTKVIDIGG
+440 RQTKVIDMGG
-450 RQIFSSKHSPRPEKR
+450 RQIFNNKHSPRPEKR

-536 CPIAAAEKLAMSQEK
+536 CPIAAAEKLAMSQDK
-551 NQLES
+551 NQLDS
-556 PKAGQCHDQTHRTNL
+556 PKTGQCPDQIHRTSL
-571 SKQPEVSQYSYRT
+571 VKQIEFNFRSQAITSPRAMVS
-584 SQPVTSSRGTLVKEQ
+584 KEQ

-612 DAQVFGKRTT
+612 DAQVFGKRPLVQTG
-622 APVSQGRKTPQFLES
+622 QGRKTPPFPES
-637 KHFSNPVKF
+637 KHFSNPGKF
-646 SNRLPSA
+646 PNRLPSA
-653 SAHTQ
+653 GAHTQ
-658 SPCHA
+658 SPCRA
-663 NSYSYGQCS
+663 SSYSYGQCS

-689 CREAAEIL
+689 CREAADIL
-697 SNKPQSLS
+697 SNKPQSLH
-705 AKGAEIEVDENGTL
+705 AK
-719 DLSMKKNRSQDKV
+719 
-732 MPLTSS
+732 
-738 STALPTPSS
+738 
-747 SPFKASSIL
+747 
-756 VNAAFYQALCEQEGW
+756 
-771 DTPINY
+771 
-777 SKTHGRKEEEKEFYK
+777 
-792 RFSSCH
+792 
-798 GKLFLECVGG
+798 
-808 LEERN
+808 
-813 LLSCSHLI
+813 
-821 FQKDTVSSPENMEE
+821 KDPVSSLENLEE
-835 KKYPGDVSIPS
+835 KKFPGEASIPS

-852 SRDLKKELIT
+852 ARDLKKELIT

-932 RARKGGIKVTPTKE
+932 RARKGGVKMTPTKE

-988 SPVNGSSLSW
+988 NPLNGAPLSW

-1037 TIKKGKI
+1037 AIKKGKV

-1051 KLKASGGIE
+1051 KLKATGGLE

>member
-1 MVIQSTPCSVK
+1 
-12 INVFHS
+12 
-18 FHRISRSDPVVHPS
+18 
-32 PRSSSV
+32 
-38 SIGAVANPARP
+38 
-49 GNSNLVDTHPQS
+49 
-61 LGEENEFEDYL
+61 
-72 LNQASHLGL
+72 
-81 CDEFGPLESAHIFT
+81 
-95 WKHAKMDADG
+95 MDAEAED
-105 ENKKLRTRSKG
+105 KTLRTRTKG
-116 TKVQVDSIAQELS
+116 AKVTMDCLVQELS
-129 AYKCS
+129 AAYDCAP
-134 MAKKRKAEDQISGIH
+134 AKKRRAGEQALGVPI
-149 VNKRKS
+149 NKRKS
-155 LLMKPRHYSPSL
+155 LLMKPRHYSPRVDR
-167 ECKEEHEDRTEL
+167 EEGRAHRTEAEG
-179 QEDISV
+179 QDGP
-185 LESSSTPEEST
+185 LETDHHPSAD
-196 PKSSEEIP
+196 EILIKP
-204 HLGGQENSSQR
+204 MDDKLPSPAQENSDGKEDR
-215 KDNYSSYQDAMAK
+215 YGCYQEFTVT
-228 SLMNVGK
+228 SLMHLGK
-235 VAKDAPS
+235 FEKNASIQTAS
-242 QKVAENLND
+242 GNLND
-251 SGIQS
+251 TSIQS
-256 LKTESDDTGE
+256 LKAEAGDGGELLTAHSNGGKDPTEDPQLQFCCSDDNE
-266 CYLINSAEGKEKTAI
+266 SHPESAE
-281 SDPKYCSSEEN
+281 
-292 ESNSE
+292 NS
-297 IMDEWD
+297 WD
-303 SSSNFSEETSVKPHV
+303 SGSNFSEETKPQRV
-318 TQKYIAECNQPSILE
+318 SRYVAVDDGKGLLE
-333 VPEIKKE
+333 VPEIKTEGDKFLS
-340 EVEYGPCET
+340 CENA
-349 VCDSETEL
+349 CDSEAEGTTVQTAHAHGDQSDDKAQPLLPGVEGQDRGCLASVTGAEEPAEL
-357 RAPQEP
+357 
-363 HPDPFE
+363 E
-369 KRIQTL
+369 KA
-375 FPESE
+375 
-380 EDDNEC
+380 
-386 LSETTDVSVELDK
+386 
-399 TKGNLSLLEQAIAL
+399 KGNLSLLEQAIAL
-413 QAEQGHVFHSTYK
+413 QAERGCVFHHTYK

-431 LLEHLAGER
+431 LLEHLSGDT
-440 RQTKVIDIGG
+440 RQTKVTDMSG
-450 RQIFSSKHSPRPEKR
+450 RQAFHNK
-465 ETKCPIPGCDG
+465 
-476 TGHVTGLYPHHRSL
+476 L
-490 SGCPHKVRVPLEILA
+490 LA

-536 CPIAAAEKLAMSQEK
+536 CPIAAAEKLAMSQDK
-551 NQLES
+551 SQLDS
-556 PKAGQCHDQTHRTNL
+556 PKAGQCPDQGHRTSL
-571 SKQPEVSQYSYRT
+571 VKQIEFNFRSQAI
-584 SQPVTSSRGTLVKEQ
+584 TSSRATVSKEQ

-612 DAQVFGKRTT
+612 DAQVFGKRPLVQTG
-622 APVSQGRKTPQFLES
+622 QGRKTPPFPES
-637 KHFSNPVKF
+637 KHFSNPGKF
-646 SNRLPSA
+646 PNRLPSA
-653 SAHTQ
+653 GAHTQ
-658 SPCHA
+658 SPCRA
-663 NSYSYGQCS
+663 SSYSYGQCS

-689 CREAAEIL
+689 CRQAAGIL
-697 SNKPQSLS
+697 SNKPQSLH

-719 DLSMKKNRSQDKV
+719 DLSMKRNRILDKAT
-732 MPLTSS
+732 PLTSTNAS
-738 STALPTPSS
+738 IPTASS
-747 SPFKASSIL
+747 SSLKTSSIL
-756 VNAAFYQALCEQEGW
+756 VNAAFYQALCDQEGW

-777 SKTHGRKEEEKEFYK
+777 SKAQGKTDEGNEK
-792 RFSSCH
+792 
-798 GKLFLECVGG
+798 
-808 LEERN
+808 
-813 LLSCSHLI
+813 
-821 FQKDTVSSPENMEE
+821 DPVSSLESLEE
-835 KKYPGDVSIPS
+835 KKFPGEASIPS

-852 SRDLKKELIT
+852 TRDLKKELIT

-932 RARKGGIKVTPTKE
+932 RARKSGVKVTPTKE

-988 SPVNGSSLSW
+988 NPLNGAPLSW

-1037 TIKKGKI
+1037 AIKKGKV

-1051 KLKASGGIE
+1051 KLKATGGIE

-1158 YSNLERD
+1158 YSHLERD

>member
-1 MVIQSTPCSVK
+1 
-12 INVFHS
+12 
-18 FHRISRSDPVVHPS
+18 
-32 PRSSSV
+32 
-38 SIGAVANPARP
+38 
-49 GNSNLVDTHPQS
+49 
-61 LGEENEFEDYL
+61 
-72 LNQASHLGL
+72 
-81 CDEFGPLESAHIFT
+81 
-95 WKHAKMDADG
+95 MDAEAED
-105 ENKKLRTRSKG
+105 KMLRTRSKG
-116 TKVQVDSIAQELS
+116 TKVPMNSLIQELS
-129 AYKCS
+129 AAYDCS
-134 MAKKRKAEDQISGIH
+134 MAKKRRTEEQTLGVP

-155 LLMKPRHYSPSL
+155 LLMKPRHYSPNMNS
-167 ECKEEHEDRTEL
+167 KEEHDPRTKEEEDDGL
-179 QEDISV
+179 
-185 LESSSTPEEST
+185 PETNSHLT
-196 PKSSEEIP
+196 TEEIMIKP
-204 HLGGQENSSQR
+204 MDENLHSTAQENSNGKEDR
-215 KDNYSSYQDAMAK
+215 YGCYQELVVK
-228 SLMNVGK
+228 SLMYLEKFEKNASVQS
-235 VAKDAPS
+235 VN
-242 QKVAENLND
+242 ENLND

-256 LKTESDDTGE
+256 LKAESDEVDE
-266 CYLINSAEGKEKTAI
+266 CFVIHSDDRKDKI
-281 SDPKYCSSEEN
+281 SDSHLKFCSSNDN

-297 IMDEWD
+297 SGENGWD
-303 SSSNFSEETSVKPHV
+303 SGSNFSEETRPH
-318 TQKYIAECNQPSILE
+318 QAPKYILVDNRKDALE
-333 VPEIKKE
+333 VTEIKTEGDKFIS
-340 EVEYGPCET
+340 CENR
-349 VCDSETEL
+349 CDSETE
-357 RAPQEP
+357 RRDPQNAQMEP
-363 HPDPFE
+363 LDV
-369 KRIQTL
+369 KAQAS
-375 FPESE
+375 FPGIE
-380 EDDNEC
+380 EDNNKC
-386 LSETTDVSVELDK
+386 LGVMTEESVGLEK
-399 TKGNLSLLEQAIAL
+399 TKGNLCLLEQAIAL
-413 QAEQGHVFHSTYK
+413 QAERDCVFHHTYK

-440 RQTKVIDIGG
+440 RQTKVIDMGA
-450 RQIFSSKHSPRPEKR
+450 RQISNNKYSPRPEKR

-536 CPIAAAEKLAMSQEK
+536 CPIAAAEKLAMSQDK
-551 NQLES
+551 SQLDS
-556 PKAGQCHDQTHRTNL
+556 PQTGQCPDQVHRTSL
-571 SKQPEVSQYSYRT
+571 VKQIEFNFRSQAITIPRATVS
-584 SQPVTSSRGTLVKEQ
+584 KEQ
-599 EKFGKV
+599 EKFGKI

-612 DAQVFGKRTT
+612 DAQVFGKR
-622 APVSQGRKTPQFLES
+622 PLIQISQGQKTPPFPES
-637 KHFSNPVKF
+637 KHFSNPGKF
-646 SNRLPSA
+646 PNRLPSA
-653 SAHTQ
+653 GAHTQ
-658 SPCHA
+658 SPSRA
-663 NSYSYGQCS
+663 SSYSYGQCS

-689 CREAAEIL
+689 CREAADIL
-697 SNKPQSLS
+697 SNKPQSLH
-705 AKGAEIEVDENGTL
+705 AKGADIEVDENGTL
-719 DLSMKKNRSQDKV
+719 DLSMKKNRILDKAA
-732 MPLTSS
+732 PLTSS
-738 STALPTPSS
+738 NTSIPTPST
-747 SPFKASSIL
+747 SPFKTSSIL
-756 VNAAFYQALCEQEGW
+756 VNAAFYQALCDQEGW
-771 DTPINY
+771 DAPINY
-777 SKTHGRKEEEKEFYK
+777 SKTHGKKEEEKEK
-792 RFSSCH
+792 DSVNP
-798 GKLFLECVGG
+798 LEH
-808 LEERN
+808 LEEKM
-813 LLSCSHLI
+813 
-821 FQKDTVSSPENMEE
+821 F
-835 KKYPGDVSIPS
+835 PGEASIPS

-852 SRDLKKELIT
+852 TRDVKKELIT

-932 RARKGGIKVTPTKE
+932 RARKGGVKMTTAKE

-988 SPVNGSSLSW
+988 NPLNGAPLSW

-1037 TIKKGKI
+1037 AIKKGKV

-1051 KLKASGGIE
+1051 KLKATGGLE

-1100 KTIEEENKLIEQNN
+1100 KTIEAENKLIEQNN

>member
-1 MVIQSTPCSVK
+1 
-12 INVFHS
+12 
-18 FHRISRSDPVVHPS
+18 
-32 PRSSSV
+32 
-38 SIGAVANPARP
+38 
-49 GNSNLVDTHPQS
+49 
-61 LGEENEFEDYL
+61 
-72 LNQASHLGL
+72 
-81 CDEFGPLESAHIFT
+81 
-95 WKHAKMDADG
+95 
-105 ENKKLRTRSKG
+105 
-116 TKVQVDSIAQELS
+116 
-129 AYKCS
+129 
-134 MAKKRKAEDQISGIH
+134 MAKRRAEEQISGVP

-155 LLMKPRHYSPSL
+155 LLMKPRHYSPSV
-167 ECKEEHEDRTEL
+167 ECKEENEDRTDL
-179 QEDISV
+179 QESIGV
-185 LESSSTPEEST
+185 LDSSSIPEERT
-196 PKSSEEIP
+196 AKPSEETP
-204 HLGGQENSSQR
+204 HSGGQENSSQR
-215 KDNYSSYQDAMAK
+215 KENYTRCHDYQDAMAK
-228 SLMNVGK
+228 SLMNSGK
-235 VAKDAPS
+235 IAKDAPS
-242 QKVAENLND
+242 QSVAENLND

-256 LKTESDDTGE
+256 LKIESDDTDE
-266 CYLINSAEGKEKTAI
+266 CYMIDSAEGKEKNVI

-297 IMDEWD
+297 MMDNEWD
-303 SSSNFSEETSVKPHV
+303 SSSNFSEETTVKPHV
-318 TQKYIAECNQPSILE
+318 TQKYIVECNQPSILE

-340 EVEYGPCET
+340 EDEFDPCET
-349 VCDSETEL
+349 LCDSEAEL
-357 RAPQEP
+357 RAPQESL
-363 HPDPFE
+363 PDPFE
-369 KRIQTL
+369 KRIQNA

-386 LSETTDVSVELDK
+386 LSETTEMSVELDK
-399 TKGNLSLLEQAIAL
+399 AKGNLSLLEEAIAL

-440 RQTKVIDIGG
+440 RQTKVIDVGG
-450 RQIFSSKHSPRPEKR
+450 RQLFSNKHSPRPEKR

-556 PKAGQCHDQTHRTNL
+556 PKAGQCHDHTHSTNL
-571 SKQPEVSQYSYRT
+571 TKQLEVAQFNYRT
-584 SQPVTSSRGTLVKEQ
+584 SQSVSSSRTTLTKEK

-612 DAQVFGKRTT
+612 DAQVFGKRTM
-622 APVSQGRKTPQFLES
+622 APVVQGRKTPQFLES

-705 AKGAEIEVDENGTL
+705 AK
-719 DLSMKKNRSQDKV
+719 
-732 MPLTSS
+732 
-738 STALPTPSS
+738 
-747 SPFKASSIL
+747 
-756 VNAAFYQALCEQEGW
+756 
-771 DTPINY
+771 
-777 SKTHGRKEEEKEFYK
+777 
-792 RFSSCH
+792 
-798 GKLFLECVGG
+798 
-808 LEERN
+808 
-813 LLSCSHLI
+813 
-821 FQKDTVSSPENMEE
+821 KDPVSSPENMEE
-835 KKYPGDVSIPS
+835 KKYPGEVSIPS

-932 RARKGGIKVTPTKE
+932 RARKGGIKVTPTKD

-1037 TIKKGKI
+1037 AIKKGKI

-1093 TSMESNL
+1093 TSMETNL

>member
-1 MVIQSTPCSVK
+1 
-12 INVFHS
+12 
-18 FHRISRSDPVVHPS
+18 
-32 PRSSSV
+32 
-38 SIGAVANPARP
+38 
-49 GNSNLVDTHPQS
+49 
-61 LGEENEFEDYL
+61 
-72 LNQASHLGL
+72 
-81 CDEFGPLESAHIFT
+81 
-95 WKHAKMDADG
+95 MDADA
-105 ENKKLRTRSKG
+105 EDKTLCTRSKG
-116 TKVQVDSIAQELS
+116 TKVPMDSLIQELS
-129 AYKCS
+129 AAYDCS
-134 MAKKRKAEDQISGIH
+134 VTKKRRAEEQALGVP

-155 LLMKPRHYSPSL
+155 LLMKPRHYSPNID
-167 ECKEEHEDRTEL
+167 CKEEYDHKTEAEEDDGL
-179 QEDISV
+179 
-185 LESSSTPEEST
+185 LETNDHPT
-196 PKSSEEIP
+196 TEEIMIDP
-204 HLGGQENSSQR
+204 MDDNLHSTAQENSSGKEDRYGCCQEL
-215 KDNYSSYQDAMAK
+215 MVK
-228 SLMNVGK
+228 SLMHLGK
-235 VAKDAPS
+235 FEKNTSV
-242 QKVAENLND
+242 QTINENLND

-256 LKTESDDTGE
+256 LKAESDEVDE
-266 CYLINSAEGKEKTAI
+266 CFMIHSDDGKDKI
-281 SDPKYCSSEEN
+281 KDSQLRFCSSDDN

-297 IMDEWD
+297 SAENGWD
-303 SSSNFSEETSVKPHV
+303 SGSNFSEETKPHRV
-318 TQKYIAECNQPSILE
+318 PKYILVDNRKDLLE
-333 VPEIKKE
+333 VPEIKTEGDK
-340 EVEYGPCET
+340 YISCENM
-349 VCDSETEL
+349 CDSETE
-357 RAPQEP
+357 RRDSQSAHMEP
-363 HPDPFE
+363 LDGKAQPS
-369 KRIQTL
+369 
-375 FPESE
+375 FPGTED
-380 EDDNEC
+380 DDNEC
-386 LSETTDVSVELDK
+386 LAAMTEESVDLEK
-399 TKGNLSLLEQAIAL
+399 AKGNLSLLEQAIAL
-413 QAEQGHVFHSTYK
+413 QAEQGCVFHNTYK
-426 ELDRF
+426 DLDRF

-450 RQIFSSKHSPRPEKR
+450 RQIFNNKHSPRPEKR

-536 CPIAAAEKLAMSQEK
+536 CPIAAAEKLAMSQDK
-551 NQLES
+551 NQLDS
-556 PKAGQCHDQTHRTNL
+556 PKTGQCPDQVHRTSL
-571 SKQPEVSQYSYRT
+571 VKQIEFNFRSQAITSPRATVS
-584 SQPVTSSRGTLVKEQ
+584 KEQ

-612 DAQVFGKRTT
+612 DAQVFGKRSIIQTG
-622 APVSQGRKTPQFLES
+622 QGRKTPPFPES
-637 KHFSNPVKF
+637 KHFSNPGKF
-646 SNRLPSA
+646 PNRLPSA
-653 SAHTQ
+653 GAHTQ
-658 SPCHA
+658 SPCRA
-663 NSYSYGQCS
+663 SSYSYGQCS

-689 CREAAEIL
+689 CREAADIL
-697 SNKPQSLS
+697 SNKPQSLH
-705 AKGAEIEVDENGTL
+705 AKKDPVNSLENL
-719 DLSMKKNRSQDKV
+719 
-732 MPLTSS
+732 
-738 STALPTPSS
+738 
-747 SPFKASSIL
+747 
-756 VNAAFYQALCEQEGW
+756 
-771 DTPINY
+771 
-777 SKTHGRKEEEKEFYK
+777 
-792 RFSSCH
+792 
-798 GKLFLECVGG
+798 
-808 LEERN
+808 
-813 LLSCSHLI
+813 
-821 FQKDTVSSPENMEE
+821 EE
-835 KKYPGDVSIPS
+835 KKFPGEAAIPS

-852 SRDLKKELIT
+852 ARDLKKELIT

-932 RARKGGIKVTPTKE
+932 RARKGGVKMTPTKE

-988 SPVNGSSLSW
+988 NPLSGAPLSW
-998 KLNKQ
+998 KLSKQ

-1037 TIKKGKI
+1037 AIKKGKV

-1051 KLKASGGIE
+1051 KLKATGGIE

>member
-1 MVIQSTPCSVK
+1 
-12 INVFHS
+12 
-18 FHRISRSDPVVHPS
+18 
-32 PRSSSV
+32 
-38 SIGAVANPARP
+38 
-49 GNSNLVDTHPQS
+49 
-61 LGEENEFEDYL
+61 
-72 LNQASHLGL
+72 
-81 CDEFGPLESAHIFT
+81 
-95 WKHAKMDADG
+95 MDADA
-105 ENKKLRTRSKG
+105 EDKTLCTRSKG
-116 TKVQVDSIAQELS
+116 TKVPMDSLIQELS
-129 AYKCS
+129 AAYDCS
-134 MAKKRKAEDQISGIH
+134 MTKKRRAEEQALGVP

-155 LLMKPRHYSPSL
+155 LLMKPRHYSPNID
-167 ECKEEHEDRTEL
+167 CKEEHDHKTEAEEDDGL
-179 QEDISV
+179 
-185 LESSSTPEEST
+185 LETNDHPT
-196 PKSSEEIP
+196 TEEIMIEP
-204 HLGGQENSSQR
+204 MDDNLHSTAQENSSGKEDRYGCCQEL
-215 KDNYSSYQDAMAK
+215 MVK
-228 SLMNVGK
+228 SLMHLGK
-235 VAKDAPS
+235 FEKNTSV
-242 QKVAENLND
+242 QTINENLND

-256 LKTESDDTGE
+256 LKAESDEVDE
-266 CYLINSAEGKEKTAI
+266 CFMIHSDDGKDKI
-281 SDPKYCSSEEN
+281 KDSQLRFCSSDDN

-297 IMDEWD
+297 SAENGWD
-303 SSSNFSEETSVKPHV
+303 SGSNFSEETKPHRV
-318 TQKYIAECNQPSILE
+318 PKYILVDNRKDLLE
-333 VPEIKKE
+333 VPEIKTEGDK
-340 EVEYGPCET
+340 YISCENM
-349 VCDSETEL
+349 CDSETERRDSQSAHMEL
-357 RAPQEP
+357 LDGKAQPS
-363 HPDPFE
+363 
-369 KRIQTL
+369 
-375 FPESE
+375 FPGTED
-380 EDDNEC
+380 DDNEC
-386 LSETTDVSVELDK
+386 LAAMTEESVDLERA
-399 TKGNLSLLEQAIAL
+399 KGNLSLLEQAIAL
-413 QAEQGHVFHSTYK
+413 QAEQGCVFHNTYK
-426 ELDRF
+426 DLDRF

-450 RQIFSSKHSPRPEKR
+450 RQIFNNKHSPRPEKR

-536 CPIAAAEKLAMSQEK
+536 CPIAAAEKLAMSQDK
-551 NQLES
+551 NQLDS
-556 PKAGQCHDQTHRTNL
+556 PKTGQCPDQVHRTSL
-571 SKQPEVSQYSYRT
+571 VKQIEFNFRSQAITSPRATVS
-584 SQPVTSSRGTLVKEQ
+584 KEQ

-612 DAQVFGKRTT
+612 DAQVFGKRSIIQTG
-622 APVSQGRKTPQFLES
+622 QGRKTPPFPES
-637 KHFSNPVKF
+637 KHFSNPGKF
-646 SNRLPSA
+646 PNRLPSA
-653 SAHTQ
+653 GAHTQ
-658 SPCHA
+658 SPCRSS
-663 NSYSYGQCS
+663 SYSYGQCS

-689 CREAAEIL
+689 CREAADIL
-697 SNKPQSLS
+697 SNKPQSLH
-705 AKGAEIEVDENGTL
+705 AKKDPVNSLENL
-719 DLSMKKNRSQDKV
+719 
-732 MPLTSS
+732 
-738 STALPTPSS
+738 
-747 SPFKASSIL
+747 
-756 VNAAFYQALCEQEGW
+756 
-771 DTPINY
+771 
-777 SKTHGRKEEEKEFYK
+777 
-792 RFSSCH
+792 
-798 GKLFLECVGG
+798 
-808 LEERN
+808 
-813 LLSCSHLI
+813 
-821 FQKDTVSSPENMEE
+821 EE
-835 KKYPGDVSIPS
+835 KKFPGEAAIPS

-852 SRDLKKELIT
+852 ARDLKKELIT

-932 RARKGGIKVTPTKE
+932 RARKGGVKMTPTKE

-988 SPVNGSSLSW
+988 NPLSGAPLSW
-998 KLNKQ
+998 KLSKQ

-1037 TIKKGKI
+1037 AIKKGKV

-1051 KLKASGGIE
+1051 KLKATGGIE

>member
-1 MVIQSTPCSVK
+1 
-12 INVFHS
+12 
-18 FHRISRSDPVVHPS
+18 
-32 PRSSSV
+32 
-38 SIGAVANPARP
+38 
-49 GNSNLVDTHPQS
+49 
-61 LGEENEFEDYL
+61 
-72 LNQASHLGL
+72 
-81 CDEFGPLESAHIFT
+81 
-95 WKHAKMDADG
+95 MDADG
-105 ENKKLRTRSKG
+105 EDKKLRTRSKG
-116 TKVQVDSIAQELS
+116 TKAQVDSIAQELS

-134 MAKKRKAEDQISGIH
+134 MAKKRKAEEQISGVP

-155 LLMKPRHYSPSL
+155 LLMKPRHYSPSA
-167 ECKEEHEDRTEL
+167 ECKEENEDKTDL
-179 QEDISV
+179 QEDINNIQTND
-185 LESSSTPEEST
+185 SSATEEST
-196 PKSSEEIP
+196 TKSADETS
-204 HLGGQENSSQR
+204 HSCVQENASPK
-215 KDNYSSYQDAMAK
+215 KDNYTSYQDLMAK
-228 SLMNVGK
+228 PLINLGK
-235 VAKDAPS
+235 LAKDALVQTVS
-242 QKVAENLND
+242 DNLND

-256 LKTESDDTGE
+256 LKTESDDVDE
-266 CYLINSAEGKEKTAI
+266 YYIINASEEKEKI
-281 SDPKYCSSEEN
+281 GVSDPQYCCSSEDN
-292 ESNSE
+292 GSSSE
-297 IMDEWD
+297 IMDNEWD
-303 SSSNFSEETSVKPHV
+303 SSSSFSEEIHKAS
-318 TQKYIAECNQPSILE
+318 KYIVGCNQENILE
-333 VPEIKKE
+333 VPEIKTE
-340 EVEYGPCET
+340 EADFDNCET
-349 VCDSETEL
+349 VRNSEAEL
-357 RAPQEP
+357 RESQES
-363 HPDPFE
+363 HIEPFDH
-369 KRIQTL
+369 RIQNS
-375 FPESE
+375 FPGSE
-380 EDDNEC
+380 EEDNEC
-386 LSETTDVSVELDK
+386 LSETTEVSCDLDK

-413 QAEQGHVFHSTYK
+413 QAEKGHVFHSTYK

-440 RQTKVIDIGG
+440 RQTKVIDIGC
-450 RQIFSSKHSPRPEKR
+450 RQIYNSKHSPRPEKR

-536 CPIAAAEKLAMSQEK
+536 CPIAAAEKMAMSQER
-551 NQLES
+551 NPHDS
-556 PKAGQCHDQTHRTNL
+556 PQTEQCHDQVHRANL
-571 SKQPEVSQYSYRT
+571 AKQLELSQYSYR
-584 SQPVTSSRGTLVKEQ
+584 SAQPVASPRATVTKEQ
-599 EKFGKV
+599 EKLGKV

-612 DAQVFGKRTT
+612 DAQVFGKRTM
-622 APVSQGRKTPQFLES
+622 APAVQGRKPPQFFES

-653 SAHTQ
+653 CAHTQ

-705 AKGAEIEVDENGTL
+705 AKGSEIEVDENSTL
-719 DLSMKKNRSQDKV
+719 DLSMKKNRNQDKV
-732 MPLTSS
+732 TPLTSS
-738 STALPTPSS
+738 NTAVPTPSS
-747 SPFKASSIL
+747 SPFKTSSIL

-777 SKTHGRKEEEKEFYK
+777 SKTQGRKEEEKE
-792 RFSSCH
+792 
-798 GKLFLECVGG
+798 
-808 LEERN
+808 
-813 LLSCSHLI
+813 
-821 FQKDTVSSPENMEE
+821 KDPVSSSENLEE

-852 SRDLKKELIT
+852 TRDLKKELIT

-932 RARKGGIKVTPTKE
+932 RARKGGVKVTPTKE

-988 SPVNGSSLSW
+988 SPPNGSSLSW

-1037 TIKKGKI
+1037 VIKKSKI
-1044 SEELMTI
+1044 AEELMTI

-1140 GPISEQNFEAY
+1140 GPINEQNFETY

>member
-1 MVIQSTPCSVK
+1 
-12 INVFHS
+12 
-18 FHRISRSDPVVHPS
+18 
-32 PRSSSV
+32 
-38 SIGAVANPARP
+38 
-49 GNSNLVDTHPQS
+49 
-61 LGEENEFEDYL
+61 
-72 LNQASHLGL
+72 
-81 CDEFGPLESAHIFT
+81 
-95 WKHAKMDADG
+95 
-105 ENKKLRTRSKG
+105 
-116 TKVQVDSIAQELS
+116 
-129 AYKCS
+129 
-134 MAKKRKAEDQISGIH
+134 
-149 VNKRKS
+149 
-155 LLMKPRHYSPSL
+155 MKPRHYSPNTG
-167 ECKEEHEDRTEL
+167 CNEEHDARVEAEEDGG
-179 QEDISV
+179 I
-185 LESSSTPEEST
+185 LETGNHPT
-196 PKSSEEIP
+196 TEEIMMKP
-204 HLGGQENSSQR
+204 IDETLHSTAQENSNGKEDR
-215 KDNYSSYQDAMAK
+215 YGCYQELVVK
-228 SLMNVGK
+228 SLMNLGK
-235 VAKDAPS
+235 FEKNAS
-242 QKVAENLND
+242 LQTINENLND

-256 LKTESDDTGE
+256 LKAESDDVDE
-266 CYLINSAEGKEKTAI
+266 CFMIHSDDGKDKINDSQLRF
-281 SDPKYCSSEEN
+281 CSSDDN

-297 IMDEWD
+297 SAENGWD
-303 SSSNFSEETSVKPHV
+303 SGSNFSEETKPHRV
-318 TQKYIAECNQPSILE
+318 AKYILVDSRKDLLE
-333 VPEIKKE
+333 VPEIKTEDDKFI
-340 EVEYGPCET
+340 PCENK
-349 VCDSETEL
+349 CDSEPE
-357 RAPQEP
+357 RRDPQNAHIEP
-363 HPDPFE
+363 LDGKTQPSFSE
-369 KRIQTL
+369 I
-375 FPESE
+375 E
-380 EDDNEC
+380 EDDNQC
-386 LSETTDVSVELDK
+386 LAAMTEESVDLEK
-399 TKGNLSLLEQAIAL
+399 AKGNLSLLEQAIAL
-413 QAEQGHVFHSTYK
+413 QAERGCVFHNNYK

-440 RQTKVIDIGG
+440 RQTKVIDMSG
-450 RQIFSSKHSPRPEKR
+450 RQIFNNKHSPRPEKR

-536 CPIAAAEKLAMSQEK
+536 CPIAAAEKLAMSQDK
-551 NQLES
+551 NQLDS
-556 PKAGQCHDQTHRTNL
+556 PQTGQGLDQVHRTSL
-571 SKQPEVSQYSYRT
+571 VKQIEFNFRSQTIT
-584 SQPVTSSRGTLVKEQ
+584 SPRASASKEQ

-612 DAQVFGKRTT
+612 DAQVFGKRPLVQTG
-622 APVSQGRKTPQFLES
+622 QGQKPPPFPES
-637 KHFSNPVKF
+637 KHFSNPGKF
-646 SNRLPSA
+646 PNRLPSA
-653 SAHTQ
+653 GAHTQ
-658 SPCHA
+658 SPCRA
-663 NSYSYGQCS
+663 SSYSYGQCS

-689 CREAAEIL
+689 CREAADIL
-697 SNKPQSLS
+697 SNKPQSLH

-719 DLSMKKNRSQDKV
+719 DLSMKKNRILDKAA
-732 MPLTSS
+732 PLTSS
-738 STALPTPSS
+738 NTSISTPSS
-747 SPFKASSIL
+747 SPFKTSSIL
-756 VNAAFYQALCEQEGW
+756 VNAAFYQAFCDQEGW

-777 SKTHGRKEEEKEFYK
+777 SKTHGKTEEEKE
-792 RFSSCH
+792 
-798 GKLFLECVGG
+798 
-808 LEERN
+808 
-813 LLSCSHLI
+813 
-821 FQKDTVSSPENMEE
+821 KDPVSSLENLEE
-835 KKYPGDVSIPS
+835 KKFPGEASIPS

-852 SRDLKKELIT
+852 ARDLKKELIT
-862 CPTPG
+862 
-867 CDGSGHVT
+867 
-875 GNYASHRS
+875 

-932 RARKGGIKVTPTKE
+932 RARKGGVKMTPTKE

-988 SPVNGSSLSW
+988 NPLNGAPLSW

-1020 NVFVTHRSLSG
+1020 NVFVTHRRNDSHKSSVPNVTVTTQLVHGLSNIHIKTDDKML
-1031 CPLNAQ
+1031 PLCYGEHIPQLATRVIFKNP
-1037 TIKKGKI
+1037 
-1044 SEELMTI
+1044 EEVLNDDTETAPGRQRPFREAVSPATLCLRPSMCQARAKTSSSVI
-1051 KLKASGGIE
+1051 IYGIE

-1114 ESLLK
+1114 ESLLR

>member
-1 MVIQSTPCSVK
+1 
-12 INVFHS
+12 
-18 FHRISRSDPVVHPS
+18 
-32 PRSSSV
+32 
-38 SIGAVANPARP
+38 
-49 GNSNLVDTHPQS
+49 
-61 LGEENEFEDYL
+61 
-72 LNQASHLGL
+72 
-81 CDEFGPLESAHIFT
+81 
-95 WKHAKMDADG
+95 
-105 ENKKLRTRSKG
+105 
-116 TKVQVDSIAQELS
+116 
-129 AYKCS
+129 
-134 MAKKRKAEDQISGIH
+134 MAKKRKAEDQISGVP

-167 ECKEEHEDRTEL
+167 ECKEENEDRPEL

-185 LESSSTPEEST
+185 LERGSAPGKEST
-196 PKSSEEIP
+196 PKSSEESP
-204 HLGGQENSSQR
+204 HLAGQENSSQR
-215 KDNYSSYQDAMAK
+215 KDNYSSYQDAVTK
-228 SLMNVGK
+228 SLMSMGK
-235 VAKDAPS
+235 VAKEAPS
-242 QKVAENLND
+242 QTVAENLND

-256 LKTESDDTGE
+256 LKTESDDTDE
-266 CYLINSAEGKEKTAI
+266 CYLISSAEGKEKTAI
-281 SDPKYCSSEEN
+281 SDPKYCSSDEN

-297 IMDEWD
+297 IMDNEWD

-318 TQKYIAECNQPSILE
+318 TQKYIVECNQPSILE

-349 VCDSETEL
+349 LCDSETEL

-363 HPDPFE
+363 HSDPFE
-369 KRIQTL
+369 KRIQNL

-571 SKQPEVSQYSYRT
+571 AKQPEVSQYSYRT

-622 APVSQGRKTPQFLES
+622 APVSQGQKTPQFLES

-705 AKGAEIEVDENGTL
+705 AK
-719 DLSMKKNRSQDKV
+719 
-732 MPLTSS
+732 
-738 STALPTPSS
+738 
-747 SPFKASSIL
+747 
-756 VNAAFYQALCEQEGW
+756 
-771 DTPINY
+771 
-777 SKTHGRKEEEKEFYK
+777 
-792 RFSSCH
+792 
-798 GKLFLECVGG
+798 
-808 LEERN
+808 
-813 LLSCSHLI
+813 
-821 FQKDTVSSPENMEE
+821 KDPVSSPENMEE

>member
-1 MVIQSTPCSVK
+1 
-12 INVFHS
+12 
-18 FHRISRSDPVVHPS
+18 
-32 PRSSSV
+32 
-38 SIGAVANPARP
+38 
-49 GNSNLVDTHPQS
+49 
-61 LGEENEFEDYL
+61 
-72 LNQASHLGL
+72 
-81 CDEFGPLESAHIFT
+81 
-95 WKHAKMDADG
+95 MDAEAED
-105 ENKKLRTRSKG
+105 KMLCARSKG
-116 TKVQVDSIAQELS
+116 TKVPMDSLIQELS
-129 AYKCS
+129 AAYDCS
-134 MAKKRKAEDQISGIH
+134 LVKKRRAEEQALGVP

-155 LLMKPRHYSPSL
+155 LLMKPRHYSPNTG
-167 ECKEEHEDRTEL
+167 CNEEHDARVEAEEDGG
-179 QEDISV
+179 I
-185 LESSSTPEEST
+185 LETGNHPT
-196 PKSSEEIP
+196 TEEIMMKP
-204 HLGGQENSSQR
+204 IDETLHSTAQENSNGKEDR
-215 KDNYSSYQDAMAK
+215 YGCYQELVVK
-228 SLMNVGK
+228 SLMNLGK
-235 VAKDAPS
+235 FEKNAS
-242 QKVAENLND
+242 LQTINENLND

-256 LKTESDDTGE
+256 LKAESDDVDE
-266 CYLINSAEGKEKTAI
+266 CFMIHSDDGKDKINDSQLRF
-281 SDPKYCSSEEN
+281 CSSDDN

-297 IMDEWD
+297 SAENGWD
-303 SSSNFSEETSVKPHV
+303 SGSNFSEETKPHRV
-318 TQKYIAECNQPSILE
+318 AKYILVDSRKDLLE
-333 VPEIKKE
+333 VPEIKTEDDKFI
-340 EVEYGPCET
+340 PCENK
-349 VCDSETEL
+349 CDSEPE
-357 RAPQEP
+357 RRDPQNAHIEP
-363 HPDPFE
+363 LDGKTQPSFSE
-369 KRIQTL
+369 I
-375 FPESE
+375 E
-380 EDDNEC
+380 EDDNQC
-386 LSETTDVSVELDK
+386 LAAMTEESVDLEK
-399 TKGNLSLLEQAIAL
+399 AKGNLSLLEQAIAL
-413 QAEQGHVFHSTYK
+413 QAERGCVFHNNYK

-440 RQTKVIDIGG
+440 RQTKVIDMSG
-450 RQIFSSKHSPRPEKR
+450 RQIFNNKHSPRPEKR

-536 CPIAAAEKLAMSQEK
+536 CPIAAAEKLAMSQDK
-551 NQLES
+551 NQLDS
-556 PKAGQCHDQTHRTNL
+556 PQTGQGLDQVHRTSL
-571 SKQPEVSQYSYRT
+571 VKQIEFNFRSQTIT
-584 SQPVTSSRGTLVKEQ
+584 SPRASASKEQ

-612 DAQVFGKRTT
+612 DAQVFGKRPLVQTG
-622 APVSQGRKTPQFLES
+622 QGQKPPPFPES
-637 KHFSNPVKF
+637 KHFSNPGKF
-646 SNRLPSA
+646 PNRLPSA
-653 SAHTQ
+653 GAHTQ
-658 SPCHA
+658 SPCRA
-663 NSYSYGQCS
+663 SSYSYGQCS

-689 CREAAEIL
+689 CREAADIL
-697 SNKPQSLS
+697 SNKPQSLH
-705 AKGAEIEVDENGTL
+705 AK
-719 DLSMKKNRSQDKV
+719 
-732 MPLTSS
+732 
-738 STALPTPSS
+738 
-747 SPFKASSIL
+747 
-756 VNAAFYQALCEQEGW
+756 
-771 DTPINY
+771 
-777 SKTHGRKEEEKEFYK
+777 
-792 RFSSCH
+792 
-798 GKLFLECVGG
+798 
-808 LEERN
+808 
-813 LLSCSHLI
+813 
-821 FQKDTVSSPENMEE
+821 KDPVSSLENLEE
-835 KKYPGDVSIPS
+835 KKFPGEASIPS

-852 SRDLKKELIT
+852 ARDLKKELIT

-932 RARKGGIKVTPTKE
+932 RARKGGVKMTPTKE

-988 SPVNGSSLSW
+988 NPLNGAPLSW

-1037 TIKKGKI
+1037 AIKKGKV

-1114 ESLLK
+1114 ESLLR

>member
-1 MVIQSTPCSVK
+1 MFLTECDFTGTPENQIST
-12 INVFHS
+12 
-18 FHRISRSDPVVHPS
+18 SDPVVHPS
-32 PRSSSV
+32 PRSSGER
-38 SIGAVANPARP
+38 IGVVANPARP
-49 GNSNLVDTHPQS
+49 GNSDLLDTHSPS
-61 LGEENEFEDYL
+61 LGKENEIQDYL
-72 LNQASHLGL
+72 LNQARHLGL
-81 CDEFGPLESAHIFT
+81 SEEFGPLASAPNFA

-116 TKVQVDSIAQELS
+116 IKVQVDSIAQELS

-134 MAKKRKAEDQISGIH
+134 MAKKRKAEEQISGVP

-167 ECKEEHEDRTEL
+167 ECREENEDRTDL
-179 QEDISV
+179 QEEISV
-185 LESSSTPEEST
+185 LERISTPEGST
-196 PKSSEEIP
+196 PKSSEETS
-204 HLGGQENSSQR
+204 HSGVQENSSQR
-215 KDNYSSYQDAMAK
+215 KDNYSSYQDAVAK
-228 SLMNVGK
+228 SLMNMGK
-235 VAKDAPS
+235 LSKDAPS
-242 QKVAENLND
+242 QTGAENLND

-256 LKTESDDTGE
+256 LKTESDDTDE
-266 CYLINSAEGKEKTAI
+266 CYMINSVEGKEKTVI

-297 IMDEWD
+297 IMDNEWD

-318 TQKYIAECNQPSILE
+318 NQKYIVECNQPSILE

-340 EVEYGPCET
+340 EVEFGPCET
-349 VCDSETEL
+349 LCDSETEL
-357 RAPQEP
+357 RTPQES

-369 KRIQTL
+369 KRIQNP
-375 FPESE
+375 FPES

-386 LSETTDVSVELDK
+386 LSETTEVSVELDK

-440 RQTKVIDIGG
+440 RQTKVTDIGG
-450 RQIFSSKHSPRPEKR
+450 RQIFSNKHSPRPEKR

-571 SKQPEVSQYSYRT
+571 AKQPELTQYNYRT
-584 SQPVTSSRGTLVKEQ
+584 SQPVTSSRATLTKEQ

-612 DAQVFGKRTT
+612 DAQVFGKRTI
-622 APVSQGRKTPQFLES
+622 APVAQGRKTPQFLES

-747 SPFKASSIL
+747 SPFKTSSIL

-777 SKTHGRKEEEKEFYK
+777 SKTHGRKEEEKE
-792 RFSSCH
+792 
-798 GKLFLECVGG
+798 
-808 LEERN
+808 
-813 LLSCSHLI
+813 
-821 FQKDTVSSPENMEE
+821 KDPVSSPENMEE

-1037 TIKKGKI
+1037 AIKKGKI

>member
-1 MVIQSTPCSVK
+1 MVNQSTPCLVK
-12 INVFHS
+12 INVFQS
-18 FHRISRSDPVVHPS
+18 FLRISRSDPVVHPS

-49 GNSNLVDTHPQS
+49 GDSNLADSRPQS
-61 LGEENEFEDYL
+61 PGEENEFEDYL
-72 LNQASHLGL
+72 LNQARHLGL
-81 CDEFGPLESAHIFT
+81 CDKFGPLESARIFT
-95 WKHAKMDADG
+95 WKHTKMDADG

-134 MAKKRKAEDQISGIH
+134 MAKKRKAEDQISGVP

-167 ECKEEHEDRTEL
+167 ECKEENEDRPEL

-185 LESSSTPEEST
+185 LERGSAPEEST
-196 PKSSEEIP
+196 PKSSEESP
-204 HLGGQENSSQR
+204 HLAGQENSSQR
-215 KDNYSSYQDAMAK
+215 KDNYSSYQDAVTK
-228 SLMNVGK
+228 SLMSMGK
-235 VAKDAPS
+235 VAKEAPS
-242 QKVAENLND
+242 QTVAENLND

-256 LKTESDDTGE
+256 LKTESDDTDE
-266 CYLINSAEGKEKTAI
+266 CYLISSAEGKEKTAI
-281 SDPKYCSSEEN
+281 SDPKYCSSDEN

-297 IMDEWD
+297 IMDNEWD

-318 TQKYIAECNQPSILE
+318 TQKYIVECNQPSILE

-349 VCDSETEL
+349 LCDSETEL

-363 HPDPFE
+363 HSDPFE
-369 KRIQTL
+369 KRIQNL

-571 SKQPEVSQYSYRT
+571 AKQPEVSQYSYRT

-622 APVSQGRKTPQFLES
+622 APVSQGQKTPQFLES

-777 SKTHGRKEEEKEFYK
+777 SKTHGRKEEEKE
-792 RFSSCH
+792 
-798 GKLFLECVGG
+798 
-808 LEERN
+808 
-813 LLSCSHLI
+813 
-821 FQKDTVSSPENMEE
+821 KDPVSSPENMEE

>member
-1 MVIQSTPCSVK
+1 
-12 INVFHS
+12 
-18 FHRISRSDPVVHPS
+18 
-32 PRSSSV
+32 
-38 SIGAVANPARP
+38 
-49 GNSNLVDTHPQS
+49 
-61 LGEENEFEDYL
+61 
-72 LNQASHLGL
+72 
-81 CDEFGPLESAHIFT
+81 
-95 WKHAKMDADG
+95 
-105 ENKKLRTRSKG
+105 
-116 TKVQVDSIAQELS
+116 
-129 AYKCS
+129 
-134 MAKKRKAEDQISGIH
+134 MAKKRKAEEQISGVP

-167 ECKEEHEDRTEL
+167 ECKEENEDKTDL

-185 LESSSTPEEST
+185 LESSSTSEEST
-196 PKSSEEIP
+196 PKSSEETP
-204 HLGGQENSSQR
+204 HPGGHENSSQR
-215 KDNYSSYQDAMAK
+215 KDNYSSYQDAVAT
-228 SLMNVGK
+228 SLMNKGK
-235 VAKDAPS
+235 LAKDAPS
-242 QKVAENLND
+242 RTVAENLDD

-256 LKTESDDTGE
+256 LKTESDDTDE
-266 CYLINSAEGKEKTAI
+266 CYVINSAEGKAKTVI
-281 SDPKYCSSEEN
+281 SDTKYCSSEEN

-297 IMDEWD
+297 TMDNEWD
-303 SSSNFSEETSVKPHV
+303 SSSNFSEETSVKPLV
-318 TQKYIAECNQPSILE
+318 TLKYMVERNQPSILE

-340 EVEYGPCET
+340 EVDFGPCGT
-349 VCDSETEL
+349 LCDSETEL
-357 RAPQEP
+357 RAPQES

-369 KRIQTL
+369 KRIQNP

-386 LSETTDVSVELDK
+386 LSEITEVSVELDK

-440 RQTKVIDIGG
+440 RQTKVTDIGG
-450 RQIFSSKHSPRPEKR
+450 RQIFSNKHSPRPEKR

-571 SKQPEVSQYSYRT
+571 AKQPAVSQYNYRT
-584 SQPVTSSRGTLVKEQ
+584 SQPVTSSRATLTKEQ
-599 EKFGKV
+599 EKLGKV

-622 APVSQGRKTPQFLES
+622 APVTHGRKTPQFFES

-697 SNKPQSLS
+697 SSKPQSLS
-705 AKGAEIEVDENGTL
+705 AK
-719 DLSMKKNRSQDKV
+719 
-732 MPLTSS
+732 
-738 STALPTPSS
+738 
-747 SPFKASSIL
+747 
-756 VNAAFYQALCEQEGW
+756 
-771 DTPINY
+771 
-777 SKTHGRKEEEKEFYK
+777 
-792 RFSSCH
+792 
-798 GKLFLECVGG
+798 
-808 LEERN
+808 
-813 LLSCSHLI
+813 
-821 FQKDTVSSPENMEE
+821 KDPVSSPENMEE

-932 RARKGGIKVTPTKE
+932 RARKGGLKVTPTKE

-1037 TIKKGKI
+1037 AIKKGKI

>member
-1 MVIQSTPCSVK
+1 MCL
-12 INVFHS
+12 
-18 FHRISRSDPVVHPS
+18 R
-32 PRSSSV
+32 
-38 SIGAVANPARP
+38 
-49 GNSNLVDTHPQS
+49 
-61 LGEENEFEDYL
+61 
-72 LNQASHLGL
+72 
-81 CDEFGPLESAHIFT
+81 AHIKT
-95 WKHAKMDADG
+95 KMEAEAED
-105 ENKKLRTRSKG
+105 KTRCTSSKG
-116 TKVQVDSIAQELS
+116 TEVPMESLIQELS
-129 AYKCS
+129 VACDCS
-134 MAKKRKAEDQISGIH
+134 MAKKRRAEDQALGVP

-155 LLMKPRHYSPSL
+155 LLMKPRHYSPNTDCQ
-167 ECKEEHEDRTEL
+167 EDRGDRTE
-179 QEDISV
+179 DDGP
-185 LESSSTPEEST
+185 LETHDHSTTEEIVIKSMDESLLSTP
-196 PKSSEEIP
+196 
-204 HLGGQENSSQR
+204 QENCSR
-215 KDNYSSYQDAMAK
+215 KEDRYSCYQELVVK
-228 SLMNVGK
+228 SLMHLGKFEKNVS
-235 VAKDAPS
+235 VQTIS
-242 QKVAENLND
+242 ENLND
-251 SGIQS
+251 SGIQC
-256 LKTESDDTGE
+256 LRAESDEAEE
-266 CYLINSAEGKEKTAI
+266 CFLIHSDDGRDKIEDSQPPFCSSDDSESHSESAENG
-281 SDPKYCSSEEN
+281 
-292 ESNSE
+292 
-297 IMDEWD
+297 WD
-303 SSSNFSEETSVKPHV
+303 SGSNFSEETKPPGAP
-318 TQKYIAECNQPSILE
+318 KYVLTDHKKDLLE
-333 VPEIKKE
+333 VPEIKTEGDKFI
-340 EVEYGPCET
+340 PCENRCDPET
-349 VCDSETEL
+349 ERKDPQNAHAEPLDGSARPSFPDAGEEDSESLAAMTEESKDL
-357 RAPQEP
+357 
-363 HPDPFE
+363 E
-369 KRIQTL
+369 KA
-375 FPESE
+375 
-380 EDDNEC
+380 
-386 LSETTDVSVELDK
+386 
-399 TKGNLSLLEQAIAL
+399 KGNLSLLEQAIAL
-413 QAEQGHVFHSTYK
+413 QAERGCVFRNTYK

-431 LLEHLAGER
+431 LLEHLARER
-440 RQTKVIDIGG
+440 RQTKVVDVGG
-450 RQIFSSKHSPRPEKR
+450 RQIFNNKHSPRPEKR

-536 CPIAAAEKLAMSQEK
+536 CPIAAAEKLAMSQDK
-551 NQLES
+551 NHLDS
-556 PKAGQCHDQTHRTNL
+556 PQTGQCPDQAHRTSL
-571 SKQPEVSQYSYRT
+571 VKQIEFNFPSQAI
-584 SQPVTSSRGTLVKEQ
+584 TSSRATVSKEQ

-612 DAQVFGKRTT
+612 DAQVFGKRPLIQTG
-622 APVSQGRKTPQFLES
+622 QGRKTPPFPES

-646 SNRLPSA
+646 PNRLPSA
-653 SAHTQ
+653 GAHTQ
-658 SPCHA
+658 SPSRA
-663 NSYSYGQCS
+663 SSYSYGQCS

-689 CREAAEIL
+689 CREATDIL
-697 SNKPQSLS
+697 SNKPQSLH
-705 AKGAEIEVDENGTL
+705 AK
-719 DLSMKKNRSQDKV
+719 
-732 MPLTSS
+732 
-738 STALPTPSS
+738 
-747 SPFKASSIL
+747 
-756 VNAAFYQALCEQEGW
+756 
-771 DTPINY
+771 
-777 SKTHGRKEEEKEFYK
+777 
-792 RFSSCH
+792 
-798 GKLFLECVGG
+798 
-808 LEERN
+808 
-813 LLSCSHLI
+813 
-821 FQKDTVSSPENMEE
+821 KDPVSSLENLEE
-835 KKYPGDVSIPS
+835 KKYPGETSIPS

-852 SRDLKKELIT
+852 ARDLKKELIT

-900 NSQELKCP
+900 NSQELRCP

-932 RARKGGIKVTPTKE
+932 RARKGGVKMTPTKE
-946 EKEDPEL
+946 EKEDPEM

-988 SPVNGSSLSW
+988 NPLNGTSLSW

-1037 TIKKGKI
+1037 AIKKGKV
-1044 SEELMTI
+1044 SEELMSM
-1051 KLKASGGIE
+1051 KLKATGGIE

>member
-1 MVIQSTPCSVK
+1 
-12 INVFHS
+12 
-18 FHRISRSDPVVHPS
+18 
-32 PRSSSV
+32 
-38 SIGAVANPARP
+38 
-49 GNSNLVDTHPQS
+49 
-61 LGEENEFEDYL
+61 
-72 LNQASHLGL
+72 
-81 CDEFGPLESAHIFT
+81 
-95 WKHAKMDADG
+95 
-105 ENKKLRTRSKG
+105 
-116 TKVQVDSIAQELS
+116 
-129 AYKCS
+129 
-134 MAKKRKAEDQISGIH
+134 MAKKRKAEEQVSGVPI
-149 VNKRKS
+149 NKRKS

-167 ECKEEHEDRTEL
+167 ECKEENEDRMDL
-179 QEDISV
+179 QEEFSV
-185 LESSSTPEEST
+185 LESSSTP
-196 PKSSEEIP
+196 
-204 HLGGQENSSQR
+204 
-215 KDNYSSYQDAMAK
+215 D
-228 SLMNVGK
+228 
-235 VAKDAPS
+235 
-242 QKVAENLND
+242 
-251 SGIQS
+251 
-256 LKTESDDTGE
+256 
-266 CYLINSAEGKEKTAI
+266 
-281 SDPKYCSSEEN
+281 
-292 ESNSE
+292 
-297 IMDEWD
+297 
-303 SSSNFSEETSVKPHV
+303 
-318 TQKYIAECNQPSILE
+318 
-333 VPEIKKE
+333 
-340 EVEYGPCET
+340 
-349 VCDSETEL
+349 
-357 RAPQEP
+357 
-363 HPDPFE
+363 
-369 KRIQTL
+369 
-375 FPESE
+375 
-380 EDDNEC
+380 
-386 LSETTDVSVELDK
+386 
-399 TKGNLSLLEQAIAL
+399 
-413 QAEQGHVFHSTYK
+413 
-426 ELDRF
+426 
-431 LLEHLAGER
+431 
-440 RQTKVIDIGG
+440 
-450 RQIFSSKHSPRPEKR
+450 SPRPEKR

-536 CPIAAAEKLAMSQEK
+536 CPIAAAEKLALSQEK

-571 SKQPEVSQYSYRT
+571 AKQAEVSQYNYRT
-584 SQPVTSSRGTLVKEQ
+584 SQPVTSSRATLVKEQ

-622 APVSQGRKTPQFLES
+622 APVAQGRKTTQFLDS

-705 AKGAEIEVDENGTL
+705 AK
-719 DLSMKKNRSQDKV
+719 
-732 MPLTSS
+732 
-738 STALPTPSS
+738 
-747 SPFKASSIL
+747 
-756 VNAAFYQALCEQEGW
+756 
-771 DTPINY
+771 
-777 SKTHGRKEEEKEFYK
+777 
-792 RFSSCH
+792 
-798 GKLFLECVGG
+798 
-808 LEERN
+808 
-813 LLSCSHLI
+813 
-821 FQKDTVSSPENMEE
+821 KDQVSSPENMEE

-932 RARKGGIKVTPTKE
+932 RARKGGIKGGPPTKE

-1037 TIKKGKI
+1037 AIKKGKI

-1093 TSMESNL
+1093 TSMETNL

>member
-1 MVIQSTPCSVK
+1 
-12 INVFHS
+12 
-18 FHRISRSDPVVHPS
+18 
-32 PRSSSV
+32 
-38 SIGAVANPARP
+38 
-49 GNSNLVDTHPQS
+49 
-61 LGEENEFEDYL
+61 
-72 LNQASHLGL
+72 
-81 CDEFGPLESAHIFT
+81 
-95 WKHAKMDADG
+95 
-105 ENKKLRTRSKG
+105 
-116 TKVQVDSIAQELS
+116 
-129 AYKCS
+129 
-134 MAKKRKAEDQISGIH
+134 MAKKRKAEEQISGVP

-167 ECKEEHEDRTEL
+167 ECKEDTEDRTDL
-179 QEDISV
+179 QEEISV
-185 LESSSTPEEST
+185 LESSSTPEERT
-196 PKSSEEIP
+196 PKSSEETS
-204 HLGGQENSSQR
+204 HSGGQESSSQG

-228 SLMNVGK
+228 SLMNMGK
-235 VAKDAPS
+235 LAKDAPS
-242 QKVAENLND
+242 QTVAENLND

-256 LKTESDDTGE
+256 LKTESDDTDE
-266 CYLINSAEGKEKTAI
+266 CYMINSAEGKEKTVI

-297 IMDEWD
+297 IMDNEWD

-318 TQKYIAECNQPSILE
+318 TQKYIVECNQPSILE

-340 EVEYGPCET
+340 EVEFGPCET
-349 VCDSETEL
+349 LCDSETEL
-357 RAPQEP
+357 RAPQES
-363 HPDPFE
+363 HPDPFG
-369 KRIQTL
+369 KRIQNP

-386 LSETTDVSVELDK
+386 LSETTEVSVELDK

-440 RQTKVIDIGG
+440 RQTKVIDVGG
-450 RQIFSSKHSPRPEKR
+450 RQIFSNKHSPRPEKR

-571 SKQPEVSQYSYRT
+571 GKQPEVFQYNYRT
-584 SQPVTSSRGTLVKEQ
+584 SQPVTSSRTTLAKEQ

-622 APVSQGRKTPQFLES
+622 APVAQGRKTPQFLES

-705 AKGAEIEVDENGTL
+705 AK
-719 DLSMKKNRSQDKV
+719 
-732 MPLTSS
+732 
-738 STALPTPSS
+738 
-747 SPFKASSIL
+747 
-756 VNAAFYQALCEQEGW
+756 
-771 DTPINY
+771 
-777 SKTHGRKEEEKEFYK
+777 
-792 RFSSCH
+792 
-798 GKLFLECVGG
+798 
-808 LEERN
+808 
-813 LLSCSHLI
+813 
-821 FQKDTVSSPENMEE
+821 KDPVSSPENMEE

-1037 TIKKGKI
+1037 AIKKGKI